1 MSTLYEVS
9 SLIALVMN
17 KPNMFSQVLG
27 ILNKGDQIDVI
38 SISKSWAY
46 FKYNNI
52 NAYVKKGNLKI
63 LNTEPIESKGSVTLK
78 YIDITTNNEIYPS
91 ETINNLNLGKY
102 SYEAR
107 VIYNYK
113 LQSNSTQSVNLT
125 EEDPDQVIIFY
136 YNKILGSITIKYI
149 DKNVNT
155 DIYEPKV
162 IENLSLGTYTYGA
175 INISGYVLSDNE
187 IKTVTITET
196 SPSATIT
203 FKYAEILGTVT
214 IRYIDNSSS
223 SELSEADTFTDLKLG
238 TYSYNYKNIP
248 GYSLA
253 NDSTQTVELTDDN
266 HDVEI
271 EFKYNELLGSITIK
285 YIDSSSLNE
294 IETAT
299 VISNLS
305 LGTYSYSA
313 KSFEGYEIIG
323 DSSQSVTLN
332 DSNLNAII
340 SFNYSRISGSI
351 TIKYLDSSTLSEIAP
366 SITISNIA
374 LGSYIYDAIYID
386 NYEIEGNSSI
396 SIALTTIAPNQTISF
411 KYNRIEIPDDLNWN
425 EVPYI
430 STYYIKPIVKPGEEV
445 FIDYYITDYYYKEYM
460 EKYNLKE
467 DDWGDDNWT
476 EEVWNNETFTVT
488 VRVEGQDDKLYHYL
502 NAGDHKVSL
511 GSFTQ
516 EGEQKFSILCTDKYG
531 RNSHELF
538 NFFLVQ
544 DDIEIKE
551 YVMTEDDL
559 ITYNIKNTDDYE
571 VKELINLSSLTTKNN
586 TTVKAALVESA
597 SNIIPKSKTY
607 VCVIADT
614 TGDGTP
620 DNWWAENQVVYASD
634 YDKDIVLQ
642 ESINTRKGLQKLLDD
657 KKTAG
662 YNKLK
667 LLPGTY
673 RIDHQQQIYIPT
685 EFTLDMNN
693 ATLKLNQFTGNGC
706 LMLELN
712 NTFNSH
718 VIDGIIEGDYFSHDY
733 TNSPNNSEWVNG
745 INIGGESKYS
755 SFENLIIKNI
765 VGYGSS
771 NGISNSRDGSLGYT
785 YFYPSAIGNNF
796 KIGDINRCNG
806 LDITSTTRT
815 TSDYRDISGY
825 SDIGYLS
832 VSIYLGYQGNSCG
845 TWNLICHFYD
855 KNKNFIKSIDSYQ
868 YRRIAVPKNSKYMRV
883 TILNTAY
890 PTNLS
895 IQYFRVP
902 THCSFKSIKHEN
914 CRCVGMAPAAMKDM
928 LIESCEFINCG
939 QSSAKC
945 AFDAED
951 GWDMMQDVTFK
962 NLLFKFNPNNYFLTC
977 AGHNFIIDG
986 QNDGSIYIWARTRSL
1001 VVINCKN
1008 VYITL
1013 QEGGKNTI
1021 VRHGVY
1027 RVSKNRFTGGTVANN
1042 LSKNNTST
1050 SGLGGIVFNSTLC
1063 TLSNGKDYVEKNSL
1077 YKDCTIII
1085 SNYLLGYM
1093 FSIKMINCTFIPEN
1107 NFNDRYQLSFDG
1119 GHLDNYYFED
1129 CTFYGKSKLAN
1140 HNGFYSAN
1148 FIDCN
1153 FDDVIICPNVNANYD
1168 DIILFKNCNINCPS
1182 SNLIYYSPYSYV
1194 EGTFSNTIFNN
1205 CTINNSGNTSKIFIY
1220 AYAKVNGNCKFNDCI
1235 ITLDENTTILDCYQT
1250 YLNYF
1255 KNYTIEFNNSPLP
1268 SNIKLLSDILT
1279 NNSNITIIIN

>member
-1 MSTLYEVS
+1 MSTLYKVS

-52 NAYVKKGNLKI
+52 NAYVKKGNLKM

-102 SYEAR
+102 SYEAK
-107 VIYNYK
+107 VLYNYK

-196 SPSATIT
+196 SPNATIT

-214 IRYIDNSSS
+214 IRYIDNSSYA
-223 SELSEADTFTDLKLG
+223 ELSEADTFTDLKLG
-238 TYSYNYKNIP
+238 NYSYNYKNIP

-266 HDVEI
+266 HYVEI

-351 TIKYLDSSTLSEIAP
+351 TIEYLDSSTLSEIAP

-374 LGSYIYDAIYID
+374 LGNYIYDAIYID
-386 NYEIEGNSSI
+386 NYEIDGDSSI
-396 SIALTTIAPNQTISF
+396 STTLTVSNPNQTISF
-411 KYNRIEIPDDLNWN
+411 KYNKIEIPDDLNWN

-430 STYYIKPIVKPGEEV
+430 STYYIKPVVKPGEEV

-476 EEVWNNETFTVT
+476 EEVWNNEAFTVT

-502 NAGDHKVSL
+502 KAGDHQVSL
-511 GSFTQ
+511 GSFST

-544 DDIEIKE
+544 EDIEVKE
-551 YVMTEDDL
+551 YIMTEDDL
-559 ITYNIKNTDDYE
+559 LTYNIKNIDDYE
-571 VKELINLSSLTTKNN
+571 KKVYVKVNKLIDSTIDTKIEEVASSTIVPSHKYICFIGTTEEDENGNPIMQTKPARFWLN
-586 TTVKAALVESA
+586 T
-597 SNIIPKSKTY
+597 IIK
-607 VCVIADT
+607 
-614 TGDGTP
+614 
-620 DNWWAENQVVYASD
+620 YATD
-634 YDKDIVLQ
+634 YDKDTVLM
-642 ESINTRKGLQKLLDD
+642 ESTNTRIGLQKLLDD
-657 KKTAG
+657 KKLEG
-662 YNKLK
+662 YNKLL
-667 LLPGTY
+667 LLPGIY
-673 RIDHQQQIYIPT
+673 RIDHEAPIYIPT

-693 ATLKLNQFTGNGC
+693 STLKQNQFTGNKS
-706 LMLELN
+706 LMIELN

-718 VIDGIIEGDYFSHDY
+718 VINGNIEGDYFSHDY
-733 TNSPNNSEWVNG
+733 ANSTNNSEWING
-745 INIGGESKYS
+745 ISIGGESKYS
-755 SFENLIIKNI
+755 SFENLSIKNI
-765 VGYGSS
+765 TGYGST
-771 NGISNSRDGSLGYT
+771 NGLSNSRDNTLSYT
-785 YFYPSAIGNNF
+785 YIYPRVIGNNF
-796 KIGDINRCNG
+796 YIGDIDRNTG

-832 VSIYLGYQGNSCG
+832 VSIYLGYQGNPCG

-855 KNKNFIKSIDSYQ
+855 GNKKFLKSIDSYQ
-868 YRRIAVPKNSKYMRV
+868 YRRIAVPKNSKYMRI
-883 TILNTAY
+883 TILNISY

-895 IQYFRVP
+895 IQYFRIP
-902 THCSFKSIKHEN
+902 THCSFKNLKYEN
-914 CRCVGMAPAAMKDM
+914 CRCVGMAPATMKDI
-928 LIESCEFINCG
+928 LLENCEFTNCG
-939 QSSAKC
+939 QSGAKC
-945 AFDAED
+945 ALDAED
-951 GWDMMQDVTFK
+951 GWDSMQDVTFK
-962 NLLFKFNPNNYFLTC
+962 SLKFNANPNNYFLTC
-977 AGHNFIIDG
+977 AGHNFVIDG
-986 QNDGSIYIWARTRSL
+986 QKNGKVYIWERTRSL
-1001 VVINCKN
+1001 IIKNCKN
-1008 VYITL
+1008 IDLIL
-1013 QEGGKNTI
+1013 QGGGKDNI

-1027 RVSKNRFTGGTVANN
+1027 RIFNNNFNSASTVNN
-1042 LSKNNTST
+1042 LSKHNISST
-1050 SGLGGIVFNSTLC
+1050 YISGLVSHSTLSI
-1063 TLSNGKDYVEKNSL
+1063 LSSASIYTDCIVSVSSKN
-1077 YKDCTIII
+1077 
-1085 SNYLLGYM
+1085 LGYLSAISM
-1093 FSIKMINCTFIPEN
+1093 TNCVFTPLSTFS
-1107 NFNDRYQLSFDG
+1107 DRYSLQFNG
-1119 GHLDNYYFED
+1119 GHLSSYSFNNCKFN
-1129 CTFYGKSKLAN
+1129 GKCQLSN
-1140 HNGFYSAN
+1140 NNGFYSAIFSN
-1148 FIDCN
+1148 CSFNDVFIIPSVLSNSNDL
-1153 FDDVIICPNVNANYD
+1153 
-1168 DIILFKNCNINCPS
+1168 ILFENCNINYTEY
-1182 SNLIYYSPYSYV
+1182 NFIYYSPAAYTKGTYSQ
-1194 EGTFSNTIFNN
+1194 IKFNF
-1205 CTINNSGNTSKIFIY
+1205 CTITNSNSKSTVFIY
-1220 AYAKVNGNCKFNDCI
+1220 AYAKPNGYCFFNNCT
-1235 ITLDENTTILDCYQT
+1235 ITLPLTITIFDGYPTNLSYIENYNI
-1250 YLNYF
+1250 NF
-1255 KNYTIEFNNSPLP
+1255 KNSTLP
-1268 SNIKLLSDILT
+1268 SDIKLISANYKLNSNIKI
-1279 NNSNITIIIN
+1279 NII

>member
-1 MSTLYEVS
+1 MSTLYKVS

-52 NAYVKKGNLKI
+52 NAYVKKGNLKM

-102 SYEAR
+102 SYEAK
-107 VIYNYK
+107 VLYNYK

-196 SPSATIT
+196 SPNATIT

-214 IRYIDNSSS
+214 IRYIDNSSYA
-223 SELSEADTFTDLKLG
+223 ELSEADTFTDLKLG
-238 TYSYNYKNIP
+238 NYSYNYKNIP

-266 HDVEI
+266 HYVEI

-351 TIKYLDSSTLSEIAP
+351 TIEYLDSSTLSEIAP

-374 LGSYIYDAIYID
+374 LGNYIYDAIYID
-386 NYEIEGNSSI
+386 NYEIDGDSSI
-396 SIALTTIAPNQTISF
+396 STTLTVSNPNQTISF
-411 KYNRIEIPDDLNWN
+411 KYNKIEIPDDLNWN

-430 STYYIKPIVKPGEEV
+430 STYYIKPVVKPGEEV

-476 EEVWNNETFTVT
+476 EEVWNNEAFTVT

-502 NAGDHKVSL
+502 KAGDHQVSL
-511 GSFTQ
+511 GSFST

-544 DDIEIKE
+544 EDIEVKE
-551 YVMTEDDL
+551 YIMTEDDL
-559 ITYNIKNTDDYE
+559 LTYNIKNIDDYE
-571 VKELINLSSLTTKNN
+571 KKVYVKVNKLIDSTIDTKIEEVASSTIVPSHKYICFIGTTEEDENGNPIMQTKPARFWLN
-586 TTVKAALVESA
+586 T
-597 SNIIPKSKTY
+597 IIK
-607 VCVIADT
+607 
-614 TGDGTP
+614 
-620 DNWWAENQVVYASD
+620 YATD
-634 YDKDIVLQ
+634 YDKDTVLM
-642 ESINTRKGLQKLLDD
+642 ESTNTRIGLQKLLDD
-657 KKTAG
+657 KKLEG
-662 YNKLK
+662 YNKLL
-667 LLPGTY
+667 LLPGIY
-673 RIDHQQQIYIPT
+673 RIDHEAPIYIPT

-693 ATLKLNQFTGNGC
+693 STLKQNQFTGNKS
-706 LMLELN
+706 LMIELN

-718 VIDGIIEGDYFSHDY
+718 VINGNIEGDYFSHDY
-733 TNSPNNSEWVNG
+733 ANSTNNSEWING
-745 INIGGESKYS
+745 ISIGGESKYS
-755 SFENLIIKNI
+755 SFENLSIKNI
-765 VGYGSS
+765 TGYGST
-771 NGISNSRDGSLGYT
+771 NGLSNSRDNTLSYT
-785 YFYPSAIGNNF
+785 YIYPRVIGNNF
-796 KIGDINRCNG
+796 YIGDIDRNTG

-832 VSIYLGYQGNSCG
+832 VSIYLGYQGNPCG

-855 KNKNFIKSIDSYQ
+855 GNKKFLKSIDSYQ
-868 YRRIAVPKNSKYMRV
+868 YRRIAVPKNSKYMRI
-883 TILNTAY
+883 TILNISY

-895 IQYFRVP
+895 IQYFRIP
-902 THCSFKSIKHEN
+902 THCSFKNLKYEN
-914 CRCVGMAPAAMKDM
+914 CRCVGMAPATMKDI
-928 LIESCEFINCG
+928 LLENCEFTNCG
-939 QSSAKC
+939 QSGAKC
-945 AFDAED
+945 ALDAED
-951 GWDMMQDVTFK
+951 GWDSMQDVTFK
-962 NLLFKFNPNNYFLTC
+962 SLKFNANPNNYFLTC
-977 AGHNFIIDG
+977 AGHNFVIDG
-986 QNDGSIYIWARTRSL
+986 QKNGKVYIWERTRSL
-1001 VVINCKN
+1001 IIKNCKN
-1008 VYITL
+1008 IDLIL
-1013 QEGGKNTI
+1013 QGGGKDNI

-1027 RVSKNRFTGGTVANN
+1027 RIFNNNFNSASTVNN
-1042 LSKNNTST
+1042 LSKHNISST
-1050 SGLGGIVFNSTLC
+1050 YISGLVSHSTLSI
-1063 TLSNGKDYVEKNSL
+1063 LSSASIYTDCIVSVSSKN
-1077 YKDCTIII
+1077 
-1085 SNYLLGYM
+1085 LGYLSAISM
-1093 FSIKMINCTFIPEN
+1093 TNCVFTPLSTFS
-1107 NFNDRYQLSFDG
+1107 DRYSLQFNG
-1119 GHLDNYYFED
+1119 GHLSSYSFNNCKFN
-1129 CTFYGKSKLAN
+1129 GKCQLSN
-1140 HNGFYSAN
+1140 NNGFYSAIFSN
-1148 FIDCN
+1148 CSFNDVFIIPSVLSNSNDL
-1153 FDDVIICPNVNANYD
+1153 
-1168 DIILFKNCNINCPS
+1168 ILFENCNINYTEY
-1182 SNLIYYSPYSYV
+1182 NFIYYSPAAYTKGTYSQ
-1194 EGTFSNTIFNN
+1194 IKFNF
-1205 CTINNSGNTSKIFIY
+1205 CTITNSNSKSTVFIY
-1220 AYAKVNGNCKFNDCI
+1220 AYAKPNGYCFFNNCT
-1235 ITLDENTTILDCYQT
+1235 ITLPLTITIFDGYPTNLSYIENYNI
-1250 YLNYF
+1250 NF
-1255 KNYTIEFNNSPLP
+1255 KNSTLP
-1268 SNIKLLSDILT
+1268 SDIKLISDNYKLNSNIKI
-1279 NNSNITIIIN
+1279 NII

>member
-52 NAYVKKGNLKI
+52 NAYVKKGNLKM

-102 SYEAR
+102 SYEAK

-113 LQSNSTQSVNLT
+113 LQSNSIQSVNLT

-196 SPSATIT
+196 SPNATIT

-214 IRYIDNSSS
+214 IRYIDNSSYT
-223 SELSEADTFTDLKLG
+223 ELSEADTFTDLKLG

-271 EFKYNELLGSITIK
+271 EFKYNELLGSVTIK

-294 IETAT
+294 IGPAT

-305 LGTYSYSA
+305 LGTYSYTA
-313 KSFEGYEIIG
+313 KSFEGYEVIG

-332 DSNLNAII
+332 DSNLNPII
-340 SFNYSRISGSI
+340 FFNYSRISGNI
-351 TIKYLDSSTLSEIAP
+351 TIQYLDSSTLSEIAP
-366 SITISNIA
+366 STTINNIA
-374 LGSYIYDAIYID
+374 LGSYTYDAIYID
-386 NYEIEGNSSI
+386 NYEIDGDSNI
-396 SIALTTIAPNQTISF
+396 STTLTISDPDKTISF
-411 KYNRIEIPDDLNWN
+411 KYNEIEIPDDLNWN

-430 STYYIKPIVKPGEEV
+430 STYYIKPVVKPGEEV

-460 EKYNLKE
+460 EKYNLKNDE
-467 DDWGDDNWT
+467 WGDDNWT

-502 NAGDHKVSL
+502 KAGDHQVSL
-511 GSFTQ
+511 GSFST

-544 DDIEIKE
+544 EDIEVKE
-551 YVMTEDDL
+551 YIMTEDDL
-559 ITYNIKNTDDYE
+559 LTYNIKNIDDYE
-571 VKELINLSSLTTKNN
+571 KKVYVKVNKLIDSTIDTKIEEVASSTIVPSHKYICFIGTTEEDENGNPIMQTKPARFWLN
-586 TTVKAALVESA
+586 T
-597 SNIIPKSKTY
+597 IIK
-607 VCVIADT
+607 
-614 TGDGTP
+614 
-620 DNWWAENQVVYASD
+620 YATD
-634 YDKDIVLQ
+634 YDKDTVLM
-642 ESINTRKGLQKLLDD
+642 ESTNTRIGLQKLLDD
-657 KKTAG
+657 KKLEG
-662 YNKLK
+662 YNKLL
-667 LLPGTY
+667 LLPGIY
-673 RIDHQQQIYIPT
+673 RIDHEAPIYIPT

-693 ATLKLNQFTGNGC
+693 STLKQNQFTGNKS
-706 LMLELN
+706 LMIELN

-718 VIDGIIEGDYFSHDY
+718 VINGNIEGDYFSHDY
-733 TNSPNNSEWVNG
+733 ANSTNNSEWING
-745 INIGGESKYS
+745 ISIGGESKYS
-755 SFENLIIKNI
+755 SFENLSIKNI
-765 VGYGSS
+765 TGYGST
-771 NGISNSRDGSLGYT
+771 NGLSNSRDNTLSYT
-785 YFYPSAIGNNF
+785 YIYPRVIGNNF
-796 KIGDINRCNG
+796 YIGDIDRNTG

-832 VSIYLGYQGNSCG
+832 VSIYLGYQGNPCG

-855 KNKNFIKSIDSYQ
+855 GNKKFLKSIDSYQ
-868 YRRIAVPKNSKYMRV
+868 YRRIAVPKNSKYMRI
-883 TILNTAY
+883 TILNISY

-895 IQYFRVP
+895 IQYFRIP
-902 THCSFKSIKHEN
+902 THCSFKNLKYEN
-914 CRCVGMAPAAMKDM
+914 CRCVGMAPATMKDI
-928 LIESCEFINCG
+928 LLENCEFTNCG
-939 QSSAKC
+939 QSGAKC
-945 AFDAED
+945 ALDAED
-951 GWDMMQDVTFK
+951 GWDSMQDVTFK
-962 NLLFKFNPNNYFLTC
+962 SLKFNANPNNYFLTC
-977 AGHNFIIDG
+977 AGHNFVIDG
-986 QNDGSIYIWARTRSL
+986 QKNGKVYIWERTRSL
-1001 VVINCKN
+1001 IIKNCKN
-1008 VYITL
+1008 IDLIL
-1013 QEGGKNTI
+1013 QGGGKDNI

-1027 RVSKNRFTGGTVANN
+1027 RIFNNNFNSASTVNN
-1042 LSKNNTST
+1042 LSKHNISST
-1050 SGLGGIVFNSTLC
+1050 YISGLVSHSTLSI
-1063 TLSNGKDYVEKNSL
+1063 LSSASIYTDCIVSVSSKN
-1077 YKDCTIII
+1077 
-1085 SNYLLGYM
+1085 LGYLSAISM
-1093 FSIKMINCTFIPEN
+1093 TNCVFTPLSTFS
-1107 NFNDRYQLSFDG
+1107 DRYSLQFNG
-1119 GHLDNYYFED
+1119 GHLSSYSFNNCKFN
-1129 CTFYGKSKLAN
+1129 GKCQLSN
-1140 HNGFYSAN
+1140 NNGFYSAIFSN
-1148 FIDCN
+1148 CSFNDVFIIPSVLSNSNDL
-1153 FDDVIICPNVNANYD
+1153 
-1168 DIILFKNCNINCPS
+1168 ILFENCNINYTEY
-1182 SNLIYYSPYSYV
+1182 NFIYYSPAAYTKGTYSQ
-1194 EGTFSNTIFNN
+1194 IKFNF
-1205 CTINNSGNTSKIFIY
+1205 CTITNSNSKSTVFIY
-1220 AYAKVNGNCKFNDCI
+1220 AYAKPNGYCFFNNCT
-1235 ITLDENTTILDCYQT
+1235 ITLPLTITIFDGYPTNLSYIENYNI
-1250 YLNYF
+1250 NF
-1255 KNYTIEFNNSPLP
+1255 KNSTLP
-1268 SNIKLLSDILT
+1268 SDIKLISANYKLNSNIKI
-1279 NNSNITIIIN
+1279 NII

>member
-27 ILNKGDQIDVI
+27 ILNKGDQIDII

-52 NAYVKKGNLKI
+52 NAYVKKGNLKM

-196 SPSATIT
+196 SPNATIT

-214 IRYIDNSSS
+214 IRYIDNSSYT
-223 SELSEADTFTDLKLG
+223 ELSEADTFTDLKLG

-351 TIKYLDSSTLSEIAP
+351 TIEYLDSYTLSEIAP

-386 NYEIEGNSSI
+386 NYEIDGDSSI
-396 SIALTTIAPNQTISF
+396 STTLTVSNPNQTISF
-411 KYNRIEIPDDLNWN
+411 KYNKIEIPDDLNWN

-430 STYYIKPIVKPGEEV
+430 STYYIKPVVKPGEEV

-476 EEVWNNETFTVT
+476 EEVWNNEAFTVT

-502 NAGDHKVSL
+502 KAGDHQVSL
-511 GSFTQ
+511 GSFST

-544 DDIEIKE
+544 EDIEVKE
-551 YVMTEDDL
+551 YIMTEDDL
-559 ITYNIKNTDDYE
+559 LTYNIKNIDDYE
-571 VKELINLSSLTTKNN
+571 KKVYVKVNKLIDSTIDTKIEEVASSTIVPSHKYICFIGTTEEDENGNPIMQTKPARFWLN
-586 TTVKAALVESA
+586 T
-597 SNIIPKSKTY
+597 IIK
-607 VCVIADT
+607 
-614 TGDGTP
+614 
-620 DNWWAENQVVYASD
+620 YATD
-634 YDKDIVLQ
+634 YDKDTVLM
-642 ESINTRKGLQKLLDD
+642 ESTNTRIGLQKLLDD
-657 KKTAG
+657 KKLEG
-662 YNKLK
+662 YNKLL
-667 LLPGTY
+667 LLPGIY
-673 RIDHQQQIYIPT
+673 RIDHEAPIYIPT

-693 ATLKLNQFTGNGC
+693 STLKQNQFTGNNS
-706 LMLELN
+706 LMIELN

-718 VIDGIIEGDYFSHDY
+718 VINGNIEGDYFSHDY
-733 TNSPNNSEWVNG
+733 ANSTNNSEWING
-745 INIGGESKYS
+745 ISIGGESKYS
-755 SFENLIIKNI
+755 SFENLSIKNI
-765 VGYGSS
+765 TGYGST
-771 NGISNSRDGSLGYT
+771 NGLSNSRDNTLSYT
-785 YFYPSAIGNNF
+785 YIYPRVIGNNF
-796 KIGDINRCNG
+796 YIGDIDRNTG

-832 VSIYLGYQGNSCG
+832 VSIYLGYQGNPCG

-855 KNKNFIKSIDSYQ
+855 GNKKFLKSIDSYQ
-868 YRRIAVPKNSKYMRV
+868 YRRIAVPKNSKYMRI
-883 TILNTAY
+883 TILNISY

-895 IQYFRVP
+895 IQYFRIP
-902 THCSFKSIKHEN
+902 THCSFKNLKYEN
-914 CRCVGMAPAAMKDM
+914 CRCVGMAPATMKDI
-928 LIESCEFINCG
+928 LLENCEFTNCG
-939 QSSAKC
+939 QSGAKC
-945 AFDAED
+945 ALDAED
-951 GWDMMQDVTFK
+951 GWDSMQDVTFK
-962 NLLFKFNPNNYFLTC
+962 SLKFNANPNNYFLTC
-977 AGHNFIIDG
+977 AGHNFVIDG
-986 QNDGSIYIWARTRSL
+986 QKNGKVYIWERTRSL
-1001 VVINCKN
+1001 IIKNCKN
-1008 VYITL
+1008 IDLIL
-1013 QEGGKNTI
+1013 QGGGKDNI

-1027 RVSKNRFTGGTVANN
+1027 RIFNNNFNSASTVNN
-1042 LSKNNTST
+1042 LSKHNISST
-1050 SGLGGIVFNSTLC
+1050 YISGLVSHSTLSI
-1063 TLSNGKDYVEKNSL
+1063 LSSASIYTDCIVSVSSKN
-1077 YKDCTIII
+1077 
-1085 SNYLLGYM
+1085 LGYLSAISM
-1093 FSIKMINCTFIPEN
+1093 TNCVFTPLSTFS
-1107 NFNDRYQLSFDG
+1107 DRYSLQFNG
-1119 GHLDNYYFED
+1119 GHLSSYSFNNCKFN
-1129 CTFYGKSKLAN
+1129 GKCQLSN
-1140 HNGFYSAN
+1140 NNGFYSAIFSN
-1148 FIDCN
+1148 CSFNDVFIIPSVLSNSNDL
-1153 FDDVIICPNVNANYD
+1153 
-1168 DIILFKNCNINCPS
+1168 ILFENCNINYTEY
-1182 SNLIYYSPYSYV
+1182 NFIYYSPAAYTKGTYSQ
-1194 EGTFSNTIFNN
+1194 IKFNF
-1205 CTINNSGNTSKIFIY
+1205 CTITNSNSKSTVFIY
-1220 AYAKVNGNCKFNDCI
+1220 AYAKPNGYCFFNNCT
-1235 ITLDENTTILDCYQT
+1235 ITLPLTITIFDGYPTNLSYIENYNI
-1250 YLNYF
+1250 NF
-1255 KNYTIEFNNSPLP
+1255 KNSTLP
-1268 SNIKLLSDILT
+1268 SDIKLISANYKLNSNIKI
-1279 NNSNITIIIN
+1279 NII

>member
-27 ILNKGDQIDVI
+27 ILNKDDQIDVI

-136 YNKILGSITIKYI
+136 YNKILGSIAINYI

-162 IENLSLGTYTYGA
+162 IENLSLGTYIYGA

-196 SPSATIT
+196 SPNATIT
-203 FKYAEILGTVT
+203 FKYEEILGTVT
-214 IRYIDNSSS
+214 IRYIDNSSYT
-223 SELSEADTFTDLKLG
+223 ELSEADTFTDLKLG

-323 DSSQSVTLN
+323 DSSQSITLN

-351 TIKYLDSSTLSEIAP
+351 TIEYLDSSTLSEIAP

-374 LGSYIYDAIYID
+374 LGSYIYDAIFID
-386 NYEIEGNSSI
+386 NYEIDGDSSI
-396 SIALTTIAPNQTISF
+396 STTLTVSNPNQTISF
-411 KYNRIEIPDDLNWN
+411 KYNKIEIPDDLNWN

-502 NAGDHKVSL
+502 KAGDHQVSL
-511 GSFTQ
+511 GSFST

-544 DDIEIKE
+544 EDIEVKE
-551 YVMTEDDL
+551 YIMTEDDL
-559 ITYNIKNTDDYE
+559 LTYNIKNIDDYE
-571 VKELINLSSLTTKNN
+571 KKVYVKVNKLIDSTIDTKIEEVASSTIVPSHKYICFIGTTEEDENGNPIMQTKPARFWLN
-586 TTVKAALVESA
+586 T
-597 SNIIPKSKTY
+597 IIK
-607 VCVIADT
+607 
-614 TGDGTP
+614 
-620 DNWWAENQVVYASD
+620 YATD
-634 YDKDIVLQ
+634 YDKDTVLM
-642 ESINTRKGLQKLLDD
+642 ESTNTRIGLQKLLDD
-657 KKTAG
+657 KKLEG
-662 YNKLK
+662 YNKLL
-667 LLPGTY
+667 LLPGIY
-673 RIDHQQQIYIPT
+673 RIDHEAPIYIPT

-693 ATLKLNQFTGNGC
+693 STLKQNQFTGNKS
-706 LMLELN
+706 LMIELN

-718 VIDGIIEGDYFSHDY
+718 VINGNIEGDYFSHDY
-733 TNSPNNSEWVNG
+733 ANSTNNSEWING
-745 INIGGESKYS
+745 ISIGGESKYS
-755 SFENLIIKNI
+755 SFENLSIKNI
-765 VGYGSS
+765 TGYGST
-771 NGISNSRDGSLGYT
+771 NGLSNSRDNTLSYT
-785 YFYPSAIGNNF
+785 YIYPRVIGNNF
-796 KIGDINRCNG
+796 YIGDIDRNTG

-832 VSIYLGYQGNSCG
+832 VSIYLGYQGNPCG

-855 KNKNFIKSIDSYQ
+855 GNKKFLKSIDSYQ
-868 YRRIAVPKNSKYMRV
+868 YRRIAVPKNSKYMRI
-883 TILNTAY
+883 TILNISY

-895 IQYFRVP
+895 IQYFRIP
-902 THCSFKSIKHEN
+902 THCSFKNLKYEN
-914 CRCVGMAPAAMKDM
+914 CRCVGMAPATMKDI
-928 LIESCEFINCG
+928 LVENCEFTNCG
-939 QSSAKC
+939 QSGAKC
-945 AFDAED
+945 ALDAED
-951 GWDMMQDVTFK
+951 GWDSMQDVTFK
-962 NLLFKFNPNNYFLTC
+962 SLKFNANPNNYFLTC
-977 AGHNFIIDG
+977 AGHNFVIDG
-986 QNDGSIYIWARTRSL
+986 QKNGKVYIWERTRSL
-1001 VVINCKN
+1001 IIKNCKN
-1008 VYITL
+1008 IDLIL
-1013 QEGGKNTI
+1013 QGGGKDNI

-1027 RVSKNRFTGGTVANN
+1027 RIFNNNFNSASTVNN
-1042 LSKNNTST
+1042 LSKHNISST
-1050 SGLGGIVFNSTLC
+1050 YISGLVSHSTLSI
-1063 TLSNGKDYVEKNSL
+1063 LSSASIYTDCIVSVSSKN
-1077 YKDCTIII
+1077 
-1085 SNYLLGYM
+1085 LGYLSAISM
-1093 FSIKMINCTFIPEN
+1093 TNCVFTPLSTFS
-1107 NFNDRYQLSFDG
+1107 DRYSLQFNG
-1119 GHLDNYYFED
+1119 GHLSSYSFNNCKFN
-1129 CTFYGKSKLAN
+1129 GKCQLSN
-1140 HNGFYSAN
+1140 NNGFYSAIFSN
-1148 FIDCN
+1148 CSFNDVFIIPSVLSNSNDL
-1153 FDDVIICPNVNANYD
+1153 
-1168 DIILFKNCNINCPS
+1168 ILFENCNINYTEY
-1182 SNLIYYSPYSYV
+1182 NFIYYSPAAYTKGTYSQ
-1194 EGTFSNTIFNN
+1194 IKFNF
-1205 CTINNSGNTSKIFIY
+1205 CTITNSNSKSTVFIY
-1220 AYAKVNGNCKFNDCI
+1220 AYAKPNGYCFFNNCT
-1235 ITLDENTTILDCYQT
+1235 ITLPLTITIFDGYPTNLSYIENYNI
-1250 YLNYF
+1250 NF
-1255 KNYTIEFNNSPLP
+1255 KNSTLP
-1268 SNIKLLSDILT
+1268 SDIKLISANYKLNSNIKI
-1279 NNSNITIIIN
+1279 NII

>member
-1 MSTLYEVS
+1 MSTLYKVS

-38 SISKSWAY
+38 SISKYWAY

-52 NAYVKKGNLKI
+52 NAYVKKGNLKM

-102 SYEAR
+102 SYEAK
-107 VIYNYK
+107 VLYNYK

-196 SPSATIT
+196 SPNATIT

-214 IRYIDNSSS
+214 IRYIDNSSYT
-223 SELSEADTFTDLKLG
+223 ELSEADTFTDLKLG

-374 LGSYIYDAIYID
+374 LGSYTYDAIYID
-386 NYEIEGNSSI
+386 NYEIDGDSSI
-396 SIALTTIAPNQTISF
+396 STTLTVSNPNQTISF
-411 KYNRIEIPDDLNWN
+411 KYNKIEIPDDLNWN

-430 STYYIKPIVKPGEEV
+430 STYYIKPVVKPGEEV

-476 EEVWNNETFTVT
+476 EEVWNNETFTAT

-502 NAGDHKVSL
+502 KAGDHQVSL
-511 GSFTQ
+511 GSFST

-544 DDIEIKE
+544 ANIKVKE
-551 YVMTEDDL
+551 YVMTKEDL
-559 ITYNIKNTDDYE
+559 ITYNIKNTDNYE
-571 VKELINLSSLTTKNN
+571 EKIYVKVDKLTDSTTRTKIEEVADATIVPSHKYICFIGTTEEDENGNPIMQTTPARLWLN
-586 TTVKAALVESA
+586 TIVK
-597 SNIIPKSKTY
+597 Y
-607 VCVIADT
+607 AD
-614 TGDGTP
+614 
-620 DNWWAENQVVYASD
+620 D
-634 YDKDIVLQ
+634 YDKYSVLT
-642 ESINTRKGLQKLLDD
+642 EATNTRIGLQKLLDD
-657 KKTAG
+657 KKAEG
-662 YNKLK
+662 YNRIL
-667 LLPGTY
+667 LLPGIY
-673 RIDHQQQIYIPT
+673 RIDHQQTIYVPDR
-685 EFTLDMNN
+685 FTLNMNG
-693 ATLKLNQFTGNGC
+693 ATLKENQFTGNKS
-706 LMLELN
+706 LMLSLDG
-712 NTFNSH
+712 TFDSH
-718 VIDGIIEGDYFSHDY
+718 VLNGNIEGDYFSHDY
-733 TNSPNNSEWVNG
+733 ENS
-745 INIGGESKYS
+745 
-755 SFENLIIKNI
+755 
-765 VGYGSS
+765 
-771 NGISNSRDGSLGYT
+771 
-785 YFYPSAIGNNF
+785 
-796 KIGDINRCNG
+796 
-806 LDITSTTRT
+806 
-815 TSDYRDISGY
+815 
-825 SDIGYLS
+825 
-832 VSIYLGYQGNSCG
+832 
-845 TWNLICHFYD
+845 
-855 KNKNFIKSIDSYQ
+855 
-868 YRRIAVPKNSKYMRV
+868 
-883 TILNTAY
+883 
-890 PTNLS
+890 
-895 IQYFRVP
+895 
-902 THCSFKSIKHEN
+902 
-914 CRCVGMAPAAMKDM
+914 
-928 LIESCEFINCG
+928 
-939 QSSAKC
+939 
-945 AFDAED
+945 
-951 GWDMMQDVTFK
+951 
-962 NLLFKFNPNNYFLTC
+962 
-977 AGHNFIIDG
+977 
-986 QNDGSIYIWARTRSL
+986 
-1001 VVINCKN
+1001 
-1008 VYITL
+1008 
-1013 QEGGKNTI
+1013 
-1021 VRHGVY
+1021 
-1027 RVSKNRFTGGTVANN
+1027 
-1042 LSKNNTST
+1042 
-1050 SGLGGIVFNSTLC
+1050 
-1063 TLSNGKDYVEKNSL
+1063 
-1077 YKDCTIII
+1077 
-1085 SNYLLGYM
+1085 
-1093 FSIKMINCTFIPEN
+1093 
-1107 NFNDRYQLSFDG
+1107 
-1119 GHLDNYYFED
+1119 
-1129 CTFYGKSKLAN
+1129 
-1140 HNGFYSAN
+1140 
-1148 FIDCN
+1148 
-1153 FDDVIICPNVNANYD
+1153 
-1168 DIILFKNCNINCPS
+1168 
-1182 SNLIYYSPYSYV
+1182 
-1194 EGTFSNTIFNN
+1194 
-1205 CTINNSGNTSKIFIY
+1205 
-1220 AYAKVNGNCKFNDCI
+1220 
-1235 ITLDENTTILDCYQT
+1235 
-1250 YLNYF
+1250 
-1255 KNYTIEFNNSPLP
+1255 
-1268 SNIKLLSDILT
+1268 T
-1279 NNSNITIIIN
+1279 NNSSPTCAASCIVWA

>member
-1 MSTLYEVS
+1 MSTLYKVS

-52 NAYVKKGNLKI
+52 NAYVKKGNLKM

-102 SYEAR
+102 SYEAK
-107 VIYNYK
+107 VLYNYK

-136 YNKILGSITIKYI
+136 YNKILGSITIRYI

-155 DIYEPKV
+155 YIYEPKV

-196 SPSATIT
+196 SPNATIT

-214 IRYIDNSSS
+214 IRYIDNSSYA
-223 SELSEADTFTDLKLG
+223 ELSEADTFTDLKLG

-323 DSSQSVTLN
+323 DSSQSITLN

-351 TIKYLDSSTLSEIAP
+351 TIEYLDSSTLSEIAP

-374 LGSYIYDAIYID
+374 LGSYIYDAIFID
-386 NYEIEGNSSI
+386 NYEIDGDSSI
-396 SIALTTIAPNQTISF
+396 STTLTVSNPNQTISF
-411 KYNRIEIPDDLNWN
+411 KYNKIEIPDDLNWN

-502 NAGDHKVSL
+502 KAGDHQVSL
-511 GSFTQ
+511 GSFST

-544 DDIEIKE
+544 EDIEVKE
-551 YVMTEDDL
+551 YIMTEDDL
-559 ITYNIKNTDDYE
+559 LTYNIKNIDDYE
-571 VKELINLSSLTTKNN
+571 KKVYVKVNKLIDSTIDTKIEEVASSTIVPSHKYICFIGTTEEDENGNPIMQTKPARFWLN
-586 TTVKAALVESA
+586 T
-597 SNIIPKSKTY
+597 IIK
-607 VCVIADT
+607 
-614 TGDGTP
+614 
-620 DNWWAENQVVYASD
+620 YATD
-634 YDKDIVLQ
+634 YDKDTVLM
-642 ESINTRKGLQKLLDD
+642 ESTNTRIGLQKLLDD
-657 KKTAG
+657 KKLEG
-662 YNKLK
+662 YNKLL
-667 LLPGTY
+667 LLPGIY
-673 RIDHQQQIYIPT
+673 RIDHEAPIYIPT

-693 ATLKLNQFTGNGC
+693 STLKQNQFTGNKS
-706 LMLELN
+706 LMIELN

-718 VIDGIIEGDYFSHDY
+718 VINGNIEGDYFSHDY
-733 TNSPNNSEWVNG
+733 ANSTNNSEWING
-745 INIGGESKYS
+745 ISIGGESKYS
-755 SFENLIIKNI
+755 SFENLSIKNI
-765 VGYGSS
+765 TGYGST
-771 NGISNSRDGSLGYT
+771 NGLSNSRDNTLSYT
-785 YFYPSAIGNNF
+785 YIYPRVIGNNF
-796 KIGDINRCNG
+796 YIGDIDRNTG

-832 VSIYLGYQGNSCG
+832 VSIYLGYQGNPCG

-855 KNKNFIKSIDSYQ
+855 GNKKFLKSIDSYQ
-868 YRRIAVPKNSKYMRV
+868 YRRIAVPKNSKYMRI
-883 TILNTAY
+883 TILNISY

-895 IQYFRVP
+895 IQYFRIP
-902 THCSFKSIKHEN
+902 THCSFKNLKYEN
-914 CRCVGMAPAAMKDM
+914 CRCVGMAPATMKDI
-928 LIESCEFINCG
+928 LVENCEFTNCG
-939 QSSAKC
+939 QSGAKC
-945 AFDAED
+945 ALDAED
-951 GWDMMQDVTFK
+951 GWDSMQDVTFK
-962 NLLFKFNPNNYFLTC
+962 SLKFNANPNNYFLTC
-977 AGHNFIIDG
+977 AGHNFVIDG
-986 QNDGSIYIWARTRSL
+986 QKNGKVYIWERTRSL
-1001 VVINCKN
+1001 IIKNCKN
-1008 VYITL
+1008 IDLIL
-1013 QEGGKNTI
+1013 QGGGKDNI

-1027 RVSKNRFTGGTVANN
+1027 RIFNNNFNSASTVNN
-1042 LSKNNTST
+1042 LSKHNISST
-1050 SGLGGIVFNSTLC
+1050 YISGLVSHSTLSI
-1063 TLSNGKDYVEKNSL
+1063 LSSASIYTDCIVSVSSKN
-1077 YKDCTIII
+1077 
-1085 SNYLLGYM
+1085 LGYLSAISM
-1093 FSIKMINCTFIPEN
+1093 TNCVFTPLSTFS
-1107 NFNDRYQLSFDG
+1107 DRYSLQFNG
-1119 GHLDNYYFED
+1119 GHLSSYSFNNCKFN
-1129 CTFYGKSKLAN
+1129 GKCQLSN
-1140 HNGFYSAN
+1140 NNGFYSAIFSN
-1148 FIDCN
+1148 CSFNDVFIIPSVLSNSNDL
-1153 FDDVIICPNVNANYD
+1153 
-1168 DIILFKNCNINCPS
+1168 ILFENCNINYTEY
-1182 SNLIYYSPYSYV
+1182 NFIYYSPAAYTKGTYSQ
-1194 EGTFSNTIFNN
+1194 IKFNF
-1205 CTINNSGNTSKIFIY
+1205 CTITNSNSKSTVFIY
-1220 AYAKVNGNCKFNDCI
+1220 AYAKPNGYCFFNNCT
-1235 ITLDENTTILDCYQT
+1235 ITLPLTITIFDGYPTNLSYIENYNI
-1250 YLNYF
+1250 NF
-1255 KNYTIEFNNSPLP
+1255 KNSTLP
-1268 SNIKLLSDILT
+1268 SDIKLISANYKLNSNIKI
-1279 NNSNITIIIN
+1279 NII

>member
-1 MSTLYEVS
+1 MSTLYKVS

-52 NAYVKKGNLKI
+52 NAYVKKGNLKM

-102 SYEAR
+102 SYEAK
-107 VIYNYK
+107 VLYNYK

-196 SPSATIT
+196 SPNATIT

-214 IRYIDNSSS
+214 IRYIDNSSYT
-223 SELSEADTFTDLKLG
+223 ELSEADTFTDLKLG

-323 DSSQSVTLN
+323 DSSQSITLN

-351 TIKYLDSSTLSEIAP
+351 TIEYLDSSTLSEIAP

-374 LGSYIYDAIYID
+374 LGSYIYDAIFID
-386 NYEIEGNSSI
+386 NYEIDGDSSI
-396 SIALTTIAPNQTISF
+396 STTLTVSNPNQTISF
-411 KYNRIEIPDDLNWN
+411 KYNKIEIPDDLNWN

-502 NAGDHKVSL
+502 KAGDHQVSL
-511 GSFTQ
+511 GSFST

-544 DDIEIKE
+544 EDIEVKE
-551 YVMTEDDL
+551 YIMTEDDL
-559 ITYNIKNTDDYE
+559 LTYNIKNIDDYE
-571 VKELINLSSLTTKNN
+571 KKVYVKVNKLIDSTIDTKIEEVASSTIVPSHKYICFIGTTEEDENGNPIMQTKPARFWLN
-586 TTVKAALVESA
+586 T
-597 SNIIPKSKTY
+597 IIK
-607 VCVIADT
+607 
-614 TGDGTP
+614 
-620 DNWWAENQVVYASD
+620 YATD
-634 YDKDIVLQ
+634 YDKDTVLM
-642 ESINTRKGLQKLLDD
+642 ESTNTRIGLQKLLDD
-657 KKTAG
+657 KKLEG
-662 YNKLK
+662 YNKLL
-667 LLPGTY
+667 LLPGIY
-673 RIDHQQQIYIPT
+673 RIDNEAPIYIPT

-693 ATLKLNQFTGNGC
+693 STLKQNQFTGNKS
-706 LMLELN
+706 LMIELN

-718 VIDGIIEGDYFSHDY
+718 VINGNIEGDYFSHDY
-733 TNSPNNSEWVNG
+733 ANSTNNSEWING
-745 INIGGESKYS
+745 ISIGGESKYS
-755 SFENLIIKNI
+755 SFENLSIKNI
-765 VGYGSS
+765 TGYGST
-771 NGISNSRDGSLGYT
+771 NGLSNSRDNTLSYT
-785 YFYPSAIGNNF
+785 YIYPRVIGNNF
-796 KIGDINRCNG
+796 YIGDIDRNTG

-832 VSIYLGYQGNSCG
+832 VSIYLGYQGNPCG

-855 KNKNFIKSIDSYQ
+855 GNKKFLKSIDSYQ
-868 YRRIAVPKNSKYMRV
+868 YRRIAVPKNSKYMRI
-883 TILNTAY
+883 TILNISY

-895 IQYFRVP
+895 IQYFRIP
-902 THCSFKSIKHEN
+902 THCSFKNLKYEN
-914 CRCVGMAPAAMKDM
+914 CRCVGMAPATMKDI
-928 LIESCEFINCG
+928 LVENCEFTNCG
-939 QSSAKC
+939 QSGAKC
-945 AFDAED
+945 ALDAED
-951 GWDMMQDVTFK
+951 GWDSMQDVTFK
-962 NLLFKFNPNNYFLTC
+962 SLKFNANPNNYFLTC
-977 AGHNFIIDG
+977 AGHNFVIDG
-986 QNDGSIYIWARTRSL
+986 QKNGKVYIWERTRSL
-1001 VVINCKN
+1001 IIKNCKN
-1008 VYITL
+1008 IDLIL
-1013 QEGGKNTI
+1013 QGGGKDNI

-1027 RVSKNRFTGGTVANN
+1027 RIFNNNFNSASTVNN
-1042 LSKNNTST
+1042 LSKHNISST
-1050 SGLGGIVFNSTLC
+1050 YISGLVSHSTLSI
-1063 TLSNGKDYVEKNSL
+1063 LSSASIYTDCIVSVSSKN
-1077 YKDCTIII
+1077 
-1085 SNYLLGYM
+1085 LGYLSAISM
-1093 FSIKMINCTFIPEN
+1093 TNCVFTPLSTFS
-1107 NFNDRYQLSFDG
+1107 DRYSLQFNG
-1119 GHLDNYYFED
+1119 GHLSSYSFNNCKFN
-1129 CTFYGKSKLAN
+1129 GKCQLSN
-1140 HNGFYSAN
+1140 NNGFYSAIFSN
-1148 FIDCN
+1148 CSFNDVFIIPSVLSNSNDL
-1153 FDDVIICPNVNANYD
+1153 
-1168 DIILFKNCNINCPS
+1168 ILFENCNINYTEY
-1182 SNLIYYSPYSYV
+1182 NFIYYSPAAYTKGTYSQ
-1194 EGTFSNTIFNN
+1194 IKFNF
-1205 CTINNSGNTSKIFIY
+1205 CTITNSNSKSTVFIY
-1220 AYAKVNGNCKFNDCI
+1220 AYAKPNGYCFFNNCT
-1235 ITLDENTTILDCYQT
+1235 ITLPLTITIFDGYPTNLSYIENYNI
-1250 YLNYF
+1250 NF
-1255 KNYTIEFNNSPLP
+1255 KNSTLP
-1268 SNIKLLSDILT
+1268 SDIKLISANYKLNSNIKI
-1279 NNSNITIIIN
+1279 NII

>member
-27 ILNKGDQIDVI
+27 ILNKDDQIDVI

-136 YNKILGSITIKYI
+136 YNKILGSIAINYI

-196 SPSATIT
+196 SPNATIT
-203 FKYAEILGTVT
+203 FKYEEILGTVT
-214 IRYIDNSSS
+214 IRYIDNSSYT
-223 SELSEADTFTDLKLG
+223 ELSEADTFTDLKLG

-323 DSSQSVTLN
+323 DSSQSITLN

-351 TIKYLDSSTLSEIAP
+351 TIEYLDSSTLSEIAP

-374 LGSYIYDAIYID
+374 LGSYIYDAIFID
-386 NYEIEGNSSI
+386 NYEIDGDSSI
-396 SIALTTIAPNQTISF
+396 STTLTVSNPNQTISF
-411 KYNRIEIPDDLNWN
+411 KYNKIEIPDDLNWN

-502 NAGDHKVSL
+502 KAGDHQVSL
-511 GSFTQ
+511 GSFST

-544 DDIEIKE
+544 EDIEVKE
-551 YVMTEDDL
+551 YIMTEDDL
-559 ITYNIKNTDDYE
+559 LTYNIKNIDDYE
-571 VKELINLSSLTTKNN
+571 KKVYVKVNKLIDSTIDTKIEEVASSTIVPSHKYICFIGTTEEDENGNPIMQTKPARFWLN
-586 TTVKAALVESA
+586 T
-597 SNIIPKSKTY
+597 IIK
-607 VCVIADT
+607 
-614 TGDGTP
+614 
-620 DNWWAENQVVYASD
+620 YATD
-634 YDKDIVLQ
+634 YDKDTVLM
-642 ESINTRKGLQKLLDD
+642 ESTNTRIGLQKLLDD
-657 KKTAG
+657 KKLEG
-662 YNKLK
+662 YNKLL
-667 LLPGTY
+667 LLPGIY
-673 RIDHQQQIYIPT
+673 RIDHEAPIYIPT

-693 ATLKLNQFTGNGC
+693 STLKQNQFTGNKS
-706 LMLELN
+706 LMIELN

-718 VIDGIIEGDYFSHDY
+718 VINGNIEGDYFSHDY
-733 TNSPNNSEWVNG
+733 ANSTNNSEWING
-745 INIGGESKYS
+745 ISIGGESKYS
-755 SFENLIIKNI
+755 SFENLSIKNI
-765 VGYGSS
+765 TGYGST
-771 NGISNSRDGSLGYT
+771 NGLSNSRDNTLSYT
-785 YFYPSAIGNNF
+785 YIYPRVIGNNF
-796 KIGDINRCNG
+796 YIGDIDRNTG

-832 VSIYLGYQGNSCG
+832 VSIYLGYQGNPCG

-855 KNKNFIKSIDSYQ
+855 GNKKFLKSIDSYQ
-868 YRRIAVPKNSKYMRV
+868 YRRIAVPKNSKYMRI
-883 TILNTAY
+883 TILNISY

-895 IQYFRVP
+895 IQYFRIP
-902 THCSFKSIKHEN
+902 THCSFKNLKYEN
-914 CRCVGMAPAAMKDM
+914 CRCVGMAPATMKDI
-928 LIESCEFINCG
+928 LVENCEFTNCG
-939 QSSAKC
+939 QSGAKC
-945 AFDAED
+945 ALDAED
-951 GWDMMQDVTFK
+951 GWDSMQDVTFK
-962 NLLFKFNPNNYFLTC
+962 SLKFNANPNNYFLTC
-977 AGHNFIIDG
+977 AGHNFVIDG
-986 QNDGSIYIWARTRSL
+986 QKNGKVYIWERTRSL
-1001 VVINCKN
+1001 IIKNCKN
-1008 VYITL
+1008 IDLIL
-1013 QEGGKNTI
+1013 QGGGKDNI

-1027 RVSKNRFTGGTVANN
+1027 RIFNNNFNSASTVNN
-1042 LSKNNTST
+1042 LSKHNISST
-1050 SGLGGIVFNSTLC
+1050 YISGLVSHSTLSI
-1063 TLSNGKDYVEKNSL
+1063 LSSASIYTDCIVSVSSKN
-1077 YKDCTIII
+1077 
-1085 SNYLLGYM
+1085 LGYLSAISM
-1093 FSIKMINCTFIPEN
+1093 TNCVFTPLSTFS
-1107 NFNDRYQLSFDG
+1107 DRYSLQFNG
-1119 GHLDNYYFED
+1119 GHLSSYSFNNCKFN
-1129 CTFYGKSKLAN
+1129 GKCQLSN
-1140 HNGFYSAN
+1140 NNGFYSAIFSN
-1148 FIDCN
+1148 CSFNDVFIIPSVLSNSNDL
-1153 FDDVIICPNVNANYD
+1153 
-1168 DIILFKNCNINCPS
+1168 ILFENCNINYTEY
-1182 SNLIYYSPYSYV
+1182 NFIYYSPAAYTKGTYSQ
-1194 EGTFSNTIFNN
+1194 IKFNF
-1205 CTINNSGNTSKIFIY
+1205 CTITNSNSKSTVFIY
-1220 AYAKVNGNCKFNDCI
+1220 AYAKPNGYCFFNNCT
-1235 ITLDENTTILDCYQT
+1235 ITLPLTITIFDGYPTNLSYIENYNI
-1250 YLNYF
+1250 NF
-1255 KNYTIEFNNSPLP
+1255 KNSTLP
-1268 SNIKLLSDILT
+1268 PDIKLISANYKLNSNIKI
-1279 NNSNITIIIN
+1279 NII

>member
-27 ILNKGDQIDVI
+27 ILNKDDQIDVI

-136 YNKILGSITIKYI
+136 YNKILGSIAINYI

-196 SPSATIT
+196 SPNATIT
-203 FKYAEILGTVT
+203 FKYEEILGTVT
-214 IRYIDNSSS
+214 IRYIDNSSYT
-223 SELSEADTFTDLKLG
+223 ELSEADTFTDLKLG

-323 DSSQSVTLN
+323 DSSQSITLN

-351 TIKYLDSSTLSEIAP
+351 TIEYLDSSTLSEIAP

-374 LGSYIYDAIYID
+374 LGSYIYDAIFID
-386 NYEIEGNSSI
+386 NYEIDGDSSI
-396 SIALTTIAPNQTISF
+396 STTLTVSNPNQTISF
-411 KYNRIEIPDDLNWN
+411 KYNKIEIPDDLNWN

-502 NAGDHKVSL
+502 KAGDHQVSL
-511 GSFTQ
+511 GSFST

-544 DDIEIKE
+544 EDIEVKE
-551 YVMTEDDL
+551 YIMTEDDL
-559 ITYNIKNTDDYE
+559 LTYNIKNIDDYE
-571 VKELINLSSLTTKNN
+571 KKVYVKVNKLIDSTIDTKIEEVASSTIVPSHKYICFIGTTEEDENGNPIMQTKPARFWLN
-586 TTVKAALVESA
+586 T
-597 SNIIPKSKTY
+597 IIK
-607 VCVIADT
+607 
-614 TGDGTP
+614 
-620 DNWWAENQVVYASD
+620 YATD
-634 YDKDIVLQ
+634 YDKDTVLM
-642 ESINTRKGLQKLLDD
+642 ESTNTRIGLQKLLDD
-657 KKTAG
+657 KKLEG
-662 YNKLK
+662 YNKLL
-667 LLPGTY
+667 LLPGIY
-673 RIDHQQQIYIPT
+673 RIDHEAPIYIPT

-693 ATLKLNQFTGNGC
+693 STLKQNQFTGNKS
-706 LMLELN
+706 LMIELN

-718 VIDGIIEGDYFSHDY
+718 VINGNIEGDYFSHDY
-733 TNSPNNSEWVNG
+733 ANSTNNSEWING
-745 INIGGESKYS
+745 ISIGGESKYS
-755 SFENLIIKNI
+755 SFENLSIKNI
-765 VGYGSS
+765 TGYGST
-771 NGISNSRDGSLGYT
+771 NGLSNSRDNTLSYT
-785 YFYPSAIGNNF
+785 YIYPRVIGNNF
-796 KIGDINRCNG
+796 YIGDIDRNTG

-832 VSIYLGYQGNSCG
+832 VSIYLGYQGNPCG

-855 KNKNFIKSIDSYQ
+855 GNKKFLKSIDSYQ
-868 YRRIAVPKNSKYMRV
+868 YRRIAVPKNSKYMRI
-883 TILNTAY
+883 TILNISY

-895 IQYFRVP
+895 IQYFRIP
-902 THCSFKSIKHEN
+902 THCSFKNLKYEN
-914 CRCVGMAPAAMKDM
+914 CRCVGMAPATMKDI
-928 LIESCEFINCG
+928 LVENCEFTNCG
-939 QSSAKC
+939 QSGAKC
-945 AFDAED
+945 ALDAED
-951 GWDMMQDVTFK
+951 GWDSMQDVTFK
-962 NLLFKFNPNNYFLTC
+962 SLKFNANPNNYFLTC
-977 AGHNFIIDG
+977 AGHNFVIDG
-986 QNDGSIYIWARTRSL
+986 QKNGKVYIWERTRSL
-1001 VVINCKN
+1001 IIKNCKN
-1008 VYITL
+1008 IDLIL
-1013 QEGGKNTI
+1013 QGGGKDNI

-1027 RVSKNRFTGGTVANN
+1027 RIFNNNFNSASTVNN
-1042 LSKNNTST
+1042 LSKHNISST
-1050 SGLGGIVFNSTLC
+1050 YISGLVSHSTLSI
-1063 TLSNGKDYVEKNSL
+1063 LSSASIYTDCIVSVSSKN
-1077 YKDCTIII
+1077 
-1085 SNYLLGYM
+1085 LGYLSAISM
-1093 FSIKMINCTFIPEN
+1093 TNCVFTPLSTFS
-1107 NFNDRYQLSFDG
+1107 DRYSLQFNG
-1119 GHLDNYYFED
+1119 GHLSSYSFNNCKFN
-1129 CTFYGKSKLAN
+1129 GKCQLSN
-1140 HNGFYSAN
+1140 NNGFYSAIFSN
-1148 FIDCN
+1148 CSFNDVFIIPSVLSNSNDL
-1153 FDDVIICPNVNANYD
+1153 
-1168 DIILFKNCNINCPS
+1168 ILFENCNINYTEY
-1182 SNLIYYSPYSYV
+1182 NFIYYSPAAYTKGTYSQ
-1194 EGTFSNTIFNN
+1194 IKFNF
-1205 CTINNSGNTSKIFIY
+1205 CTITNSNSKSTVFIY
-1220 AYAKVNGNCKFNDCI
+1220 AYAKPNGYCFFNNCT
-1235 ITLDENTTILDCYQT
+1235 ITLPLTITIFDVYPTNLSYIENYNI
-1250 YLNYF
+1250 NF
-1255 KNYTIEFNNSPLP
+1255 KNSTLP
-1268 SNIKLLSDILT
+1268 SDIKLISANYKLNSNIKI
-1279 NNSNITIIIN
+1279 NII

>member
-27 ILNKGDQIDVI
+27 ILNKGNQIDVI

-52 NAYVKKGNLKI
+52 NAYVKKGNLKM

-102 SYEAR
+102 SYEAK
-107 VIYNYK
+107 VLYNYK

-196 SPSATIT
+196 SPNATIT

-294 IETAT
+294 IGTAT

-351 TIKYLDSSTLSEIAP
+351 TIEYLDSYTLSEIAP

-374 LGSYIYDAIYID
+374 LGSYTYDAIYID
-386 NYEIEGNSSI
+386 NYEIDGDSSI
-396 SIALTTIAPNQTISF
+396 STTLTVSNPNQTISF
-411 KYNRIEIPDDLNWN
+411 KYNKIEIPDDLNWN

-430 STYYIKPIVKPGEEV
+430 STYYIKPVVKPGEEV

-476 EEVWNNETFTVT
+476 EEVWNNEAFTVT

-502 NAGDHKVSL
+502 KAGDHQVSL
-511 GSFTQ
+511 GSFST

-544 DDIEIKE
+544 EDIEVKE
-551 YVMTEDDL
+551 YIMTEDDL
-559 ITYNIKNTDDYE
+559 LTYNIKNIDDYE
-571 VKELINLSSLTTKNN
+571 KKVYVKVNKLIDSTIDTKIEEVASSTIVPSHKYICFIGTTEEDENGNPIMQTKPARFWLN
-586 TTVKAALVESA
+586 T
-597 SNIIPKSKTY
+597 IIK
-607 VCVIADT
+607 
-614 TGDGTP
+614 
-620 DNWWAENQVVYASD
+620 YATD
-634 YDKDIVLQ
+634 YDKDTVLM
-642 ESINTRKGLQKLLDD
+642 ESTNTRIGLQKLLDD
-657 KKTAG
+657 KKLEG
-662 YNKLK
+662 YNKLL
-667 LLPGTY
+667 LLPGIY
-673 RIDHQQQIYIPT
+673 RIDHEAPIYIPT

-693 ATLKLNQFTGNGC
+693 STLKQNQFTGNKS
-706 LMLELN
+706 LMIELN

-718 VIDGIIEGDYFSHDY
+718 VINGNIEGDYFSHDY
-733 TNSPNNSEWVNG
+733 ANSTNNSEWING
-745 INIGGESKYS
+745 ISIGGESKYS
-755 SFENLIIKNI
+755 SFENLSIKNI
-765 VGYGSS
+765 TGYGST
-771 NGISNSRDGSLGYT
+771 NGLSNSRDNTLSYT
-785 YFYPSAIGNNF
+785 YIYPRVIGNNF
-796 KIGDINRCNG
+796 YIGDIDRNTG

-832 VSIYLGYQGNSCG
+832 VSIYLGYQGNPCG

-855 KNKNFIKSIDSYQ
+855 GNKKFLKSIDSYQ
-868 YRRIAVPKNSKYMRV
+868 YRRIAVPKNSKYMRI
-883 TILNTAY
+883 TILNISY

-895 IQYFRVP
+895 IQYFRIP
-902 THCSFKSIKHEN
+902 THCSFKNLKYEN
-914 CRCVGMAPAAMKDM
+914 CRCVGMAPATMKDI
-928 LIESCEFINCG
+928 LLENCEFTNCG
-939 QSSAKC
+939 QSGAKC
-945 AFDAED
+945 ALDAED
-951 GWDMMQDVTFK
+951 GWDSMQDVTFK
-962 NLLFKFNPNNYFLTC
+962 SLKFNANPNNYFLTC
-977 AGHNFIIDG
+977 AGHNFVIDG
-986 QNDGSIYIWARTRSL
+986 QKNGKVYIWERTRSL
-1001 VVINCKN
+1001 IIKNCKN
-1008 VYITL
+1008 IDLIL
-1013 QEGGKNTI
+1013 QGGGKDNI

-1027 RVSKNRFTGGTVANN
+1027 RIFNNNFNSASTVNN
-1042 LSKNNTST
+1042 LSKHNISST
-1050 SGLGGIVFNSTLC
+1050 YISGLVSHSTLSI
-1063 TLSNGKDYVEKNSL
+1063 LSSASIYTDCIVSVSSKN
-1077 YKDCTIII
+1077 
-1085 SNYLLGYM
+1085 LGYLSAISM
-1093 FSIKMINCTFIPEN
+1093 TNCVFTPLSTFS
-1107 NFNDRYQLSFDG
+1107 DRYSLQFNG
-1119 GHLDNYYFED
+1119 GHLSSYSFNNCKFN
-1129 CTFYGKSKLAN
+1129 GKCQLSN
-1140 HNGFYSAN
+1140 NNGFYSAIFSN
-1148 FIDCN
+1148 CSFNDVFIIPSVLSNSNDL
-1153 FDDVIICPNVNANYD
+1153 
-1168 DIILFKNCNINCPS
+1168 ILFENCNINYTEY
-1182 SNLIYYSPYSYV
+1182 NFIYYSPAAYTKGTYSQ
-1194 EGTFSNTIFNN
+1194 IKFNF
-1205 CTINNSGNTSKIFIY
+1205 CTITNSNSKSTVFIY
-1220 AYAKVNGNCKFNDCI
+1220 AYAKPNGYCFFNNCT
-1235 ITLDENTTILDCYQT
+1235 ITLPLTITIFDGYPTNLSYIENYNI
-1250 YLNYF
+1250 NF
-1255 KNYTIEFNNSPLP
+1255 KNSTLP
-1268 SNIKLLSDILT
+1268 SDIKLISANYKLNSNIKI
-1279 NNSNITIIIN
+1279 NII

>member
-27 ILNKGDQIDVI
+27 ILNKDDQIDVI

-196 SPSATIT
+196 SPNATIT
-203 FKYAEILGTVT
+203 FKYEEILGTVT
-214 IRYIDNSSS
+214 IRYIDNSSYT
-223 SELSEADTFTDLKLG
+223 ELSEADTFTDLKLG

-323 DSSQSVTLN
+323 DSSQSITLN

-351 TIKYLDSSTLSEIAP
+351 TIEYLDSSTLSEIAP

-374 LGSYIYDAIYID
+374 LGSYIYDAIFID
-386 NYEIEGNSSI
+386 NYEIDGDSSI
-396 SIALTTIAPNQTISF
+396 STTLTVSNPNQTISF
-411 KYNRIEIPDDLNWN
+411 KYNKIEIPDDLNWN

-502 NAGDHKVSL
+502 KAGDHQVSL
-511 GSFTQ
+511 GSFST

-544 DDIEIKE
+544 EDIEVKE
-551 YVMTEDDL
+551 YIMTEDDL
-559 ITYNIKNTDDYE
+559 LTYNIKNIDDYE
-571 VKELINLSSLTTKNN
+571 KKVYVKVNKLIDSTIDTKIEEVASSTIVPSHKYICFIGTTEEDENGNPIMQTKPARFWLN
-586 TTVKAALVESA
+586 T
-597 SNIIPKSKTY
+597 IIK
-607 VCVIADT
+607 
-614 TGDGTP
+614 
-620 DNWWAENQVVYASD
+620 YATD
-634 YDKDIVLQ
+634 YDKDTVLM
-642 ESINTRKGLQKLLDD
+642 ESTNTRIGLQKLLDD
-657 KKTAG
+657 KKLEG
-662 YNKLK
+662 YNKLL
-667 LLPGTY
+667 LLPGIY
-673 RIDHQQQIYIPT
+673 RIDHEAPIYIPT

-693 ATLKLNQFTGNGC
+693 STLKQNQFTGNKS
-706 LMLELN
+706 LMIELN

-718 VIDGIIEGDYFSHDY
+718 VINGNIEGDYFSHDY
-733 TNSPNNSEWVNG
+733 ANSTNNSEWING
-745 INIGGESKYS
+745 ISIGGESKYS
-755 SFENLIIKNI
+755 SFENLSIKNI
-765 VGYGSS
+765 TGYGST
-771 NGISNSRDGSLGYT
+771 NGLSNSRDNTLSYT
-785 YFYPSAIGNNF
+785 YIYPRVIGNNF
-796 KIGDINRCNG
+796 YIGDIDRNTG

-832 VSIYLGYQGNSCG
+832 VSIYLGYQGNPCG

-855 KNKNFIKSIDSYQ
+855 GNKKFLKSIDSYQ
-868 YRRIAVPKNSKYMRV
+868 YRRIAVPKNSKYMRI
-883 TILNTAY
+883 TILNISY

-895 IQYFRVP
+895 IQYFRIP
-902 THCSFKSIKHEN
+902 THCSFKNLKYEN
-914 CRCVGMAPAAMKDM
+914 CRCVGMAPATMKDI
-928 LIESCEFINCG
+928 LVENCEFTNCG
-939 QSSAKC
+939 QSGAKC
-945 AFDAED
+945 ALDAED
-951 GWDMMQDVTFK
+951 GWDSMQDVTFK
-962 NLLFKFNPNNYFLTC
+962 SLKFNANPNNYFLTC
-977 AGHNFIIDG
+977 AGHNFVIDG
-986 QNDGSIYIWARTRSL
+986 QKNGKVYIWERTRSL
-1001 VVINCKN
+1001 IIKNCKN
-1008 VYITL
+1008 IDLIL
-1013 QEGGKNTI
+1013 QGGGKDNI

-1027 RVSKNRFTGGTVANN
+1027 RIFNNNFNSASTVNN
-1042 LSKNNTST
+1042 LSKHNISST
-1050 SGLGGIVFNSTLC
+1050 YISGLVSHSTLSI
-1063 TLSNGKDYVEKNSL
+1063 LSSASIYTDCIVSVSSKN
-1077 YKDCTIII
+1077 
-1085 SNYLLGYM
+1085 LGYLSAISM
-1093 FSIKMINCTFIPEN
+1093 TNCVFTPLSTFS
-1107 NFNDRYQLSFDG
+1107 DRYSLQFNG
-1119 GHLDNYYFED
+1119 GHLSSYSFNNCKFN
-1129 CTFYGKSKLAN
+1129 GKCQLSN
-1140 HNGFYSAN
+1140 NNGFYSAIFSN
-1148 FIDCN
+1148 CSFNDVFIIPSVLSNSNDL
-1153 FDDVIICPNVNANYD
+1153 
-1168 DIILFKNCNINCPS
+1168 ILFENCNINYTEY
-1182 SNLIYYSPYSYV
+1182 NFIYYSPAAYTKGTYSQ
-1194 EGTFSNTIFNN
+1194 IKFNF
-1205 CTINNSGNTSKIFIY
+1205 CTITNSNSKSTVFIY
-1220 AYAKVNGNCKFNDCI
+1220 AYAKPNGYCFFNNCT
-1235 ITLDENTTILDCYQT
+1235 ITLPLTITIFDGYPTNLSYIENYNI
-1250 YLNYF
+1250 NF
-1255 KNYTIEFNNSPLP
+1255 KNSTLP
-1268 SNIKLLSDILT
+1268 SDIKLISANYKLNSNIKI
-1279 NNSNITIIIN
+1279 NII

>member
-38 SISKSWAY
+38 NISKSWAY

-196 SPSATIT
+196 SPNATIT

-294 IETAT
+294 IETAN

-351 TIKYLDSSTLSEIAP
+351 TIEYLDSSTLSEI
-366 SITISNIA
+366 SSSTIINNIA

-386 NYEIEGNSSI
+386 NYEIDGDSSI
-396 SIALTTIAPNQTISF
+396 SIVLTVSNPNQTISF
-411 KYNRIEIPDDLNWN
+411 KYNKIEIPDDLNWN

-445 FIDYYITDYYYKEYM
+445 FIDYYITDYYQKEYI
-460 EKYNLKE
+460 EE
-467 DDWGDDNWT
+467 DYS
-476 EEVWNNETFTVT
+476 ETFTVT
-488 VRVEGQDDKLYHYL
+488 VKIEGQNDKLYHYL
-502 NAGDHKVSL
+502 KAGDHKVSL
-511 GSFTQ
+511 GSFNN
-516 EGEQKFSILCTDKYG
+516 EEEQKFSILCTDKYG

-544 DDIEIKE
+544 NDIEVKE
-551 YVMTEDDL
+551 YIMTEDDL
-559 ITYNIKNTDDYE
+559 VTYNIKNTDDYE
-571 VKELINLSSLTTKNN
+571 EKVYVKVDKLIDSTTDTKIEEIANSTIVPSHKYICFIGTTKEDENGNPMMQTTPAKFWLN
-586 TTVKAALVESA
+586 TIVK
-597 SNIIPKSKTY
+597 Y
-607 VCVIADT
+607 AD
-614 TGDGTP
+614 
-620 DNWWAENQVVYASD
+620 D
-634 YDKDIVLQ
+634 YDKDAVLM
-642 ESINTRKGLQKLLDD
+642 ESTNTRIGLQKLLDD
-657 KKTAG
+657 KKLEG
-662 YNKLK
+662 YNKL
-667 LLPGTY
+667 LLLTGTY

-693 ATLKLNQFTGNGC
+693 STLKQNQFTGNSS
-706 LMLELN
+706 LMISLDA
-712 NTFNSH
+712 TFDSH
-718 VIDGIIEGDYFSHDY
+718 VINGNIEGDYFSHDY
-733 TNSPNNSEWVNG
+733 ANSSNNSEWCMGVSIAG
-745 INIGGESKYS
+745 PCKYS
-755 SFENLIIKNI
+755 SFENITIKNI
-765 VGYGSS
+765 TGYGGG
-771 NGISNSRDGSLGYT
+771 NGISQKSGYT
-785 YFYPSAIGNNF
+785 YFSKSLSNAF
-796 KIGDINRCNG
+796 KLGDISIIDGSN
-806 LDITSTTRT
+806 LSSTKRQSTNFI
-815 TSDYRDISGY
+815 DISNY
-825 SDIGYLS
+825 VKYDYIA
-832 VSIYLGYQGNSCG
+832 INRYLGYQGMLGGS
-845 TWNLICHFYD
+845 WNLILHFYD
-855 KNKNFIKSIDSYQ
+855 INKKYIKSISTFQ
-868 YRRIAVPKNSKYMRV
+868 YRRTRIPLNSYFIKV
-883 TILNTAY
+883 TILS
-890 PTNLS
+890 S
-895 IQYFRVP
+895 IASNDFWIVYFKVP
-902 THCSFKSIKHEN
+902 CHCSFTNIEFYN
-914 CRCVGMAPAAMKDM
+914 CRCVGLAQGATNDM
-928 LIESCEFINCG
+928 FVNNCKFNLNG
-939 QSSAKC
+939 QSGAFC
-945 AFDAED
+945 AYDAED
-951 GWDMMQDVTFK
+951 GWDQMQDVTIK
-962 NLLFKFNPNNYFLTC
+962 NCKFLNNYRNDFLTC
-977 AGHNFIIDG
+977 SGHNFVVENMVKG
-986 QNDGSIYIWARTRSL
+986 KIYFWPRTNSY
-1001 VVINCKN
+1001 VVRNC
-1008 VYITL
+1008 
-1013 QEGGKNTI
+1013 
-1021 VRHGVY
+1021 
-1027 RVSKNRFTGGTVANN
+1027 NN
-1042 LSKNNTST
+1042 LNDVNLGRSSRQLTGYVRFYNNKIINNIKITGDNDYDWS
-1050 SGLGGIVFNSTLC
+1050 
-1063 TLSNGKDYVEKNSL
+1063 LSVK
-1077 YKDCTIII
+1077 
-1085 SNYLLGYM
+1085 
-1093 FSIKMINCTFIPEN
+1093 
-1107 NFNDRYQLSFDG
+1107 
-1119 GHLDNYYFED
+1119 
-1129 CTFYGKSKLAN
+1129 
-1140 HNGFYSAN
+1140 
-1148 FIDCN
+1148 
-1153 FDDVIICPNVNANYD
+1153 
-1168 DIILFKNCNINCPS
+1168 
-1182 SNLIYYSPYSYV
+1182 
-1194 EGTFSNTIFNN
+1194 N
-1205 CTINNSGNTSKIFIY
+1205 CTINGKTESVSTKDFYFNCSIGGNLNSTDSLSNAIGRAKFISCFIFNRTTSHNYGGNYYNCIIENISGSLQNTHNY
-1220 AYAKVNGNCKFNDCI
+1220 YNCKFTNLKVTPVDNSNINIYNCTLTNSYLTLNYWQKGAHILISNCQITNNDYLIKLPHYSIKKSITIDSNIFNSLGKNGMIYFYDDRTSGSVGDFIVQKLVTIINNNITLINSSYVIIGLSNTTVNNINIKYINNI
-1235 ITLDENTTILDCYQT
+1235 ITPDTVLLCN
-1250 YLNYF
+1250 
-1255 KNYTIEFNNSPLP
+1255 P
-1268 SNIKLLSDILT
+1268 SAY
-1279 NNSNITIIIN
+1279 NNSNISISKN

>member
-1 MSTLYEVS
+1 MSTLYKVS

-52 NAYVKKGNLKI
+52 NAYVKKGNLKM

-102 SYEAR
+102 SYEAK
-107 VIYNYK
+107 VLYNYK

-196 SPSATIT
+196 SPNATIT

-214 IRYIDNSSS
+214 IRYIDNSSYT
-223 SELSEADTFTDLKLG
+223 ELSEADTFTDLKLG

-323 DSSQSVTLN
+323 DSSQSITLN

-340 SFNYSRISGSI
+340 YFNYSRISGSI
-351 TIKYLDSSTLSEIAP
+351 TIEYLDSSTLSEI
-366 SITISNIA
+366 SSSTIINNIA

-386 NYEIEGNSSI
+386 NYEIDGDSSI
-396 SIALTTIAPNQTISF
+396 SIVLTVSNPNQTISF
-411 KYNRIEIPDDLNWN
+411 KYNKIEIPDDLNWN

-502 NAGDHKVSL
+502 KAGDHQVSL
-511 GSFTQ
+511 GSFST

-544 DDIEIKE
+544 EDIEVKE
-551 YVMTEDDL
+551 YIMTEDDL
-559 ITYNIKNTDDYE
+559 LTYNIKNIDDYE
-571 VKELINLSSLTTKNN
+571 KKVYVKVNKLIDSTIDTKIEEVASSTIVPSHKYICFIGTTEEDENGNPIMQTKPARFWLN
-586 TTVKAALVESA
+586 T
-597 SNIIPKSKTY
+597 IIK
-607 VCVIADT
+607 
-614 TGDGTP
+614 
-620 DNWWAENQVVYASD
+620 YATD
-634 YDKDIVLQ
+634 YDKDTVLM
-642 ESINTRKGLQKLLDD
+642 ESTNTRIGLQKLLDD
-657 KKTAG
+657 KKLEG
-662 YNKLK
+662 YNKLL
-667 LLPGTY
+667 LLPGIY
-673 RIDHQQQIYIPT
+673 RIDNEAPIYIPT

-693 ATLKLNQFTGNGC
+693 STLKQNQFTGNKS
-706 LMLELN
+706 LMIELN

-718 VIDGIIEGDYFSHDY
+718 VINGNIEGDYFSHDY
-733 TNSPNNSEWVNG
+733 ANSTNNSEWING
-745 INIGGESKYS
+745 ISIGGESKYS
-755 SFENLIIKNI
+755 SFENLSIKNI
-765 VGYGSS
+765 TGYGST
-771 NGISNSRDGSLGYT
+771 NGLSNSRDNTLSYT
-785 YFYPSAIGNNF
+785 YIYPRVIGNNF
-796 KIGDINRCNG
+796 YIGDIDRNTG

-832 VSIYLGYQGNSCG
+832 VSIYLGYQGNPCG

-855 KNKNFIKSIDSYQ
+855 GNKKFLKSIDSYQ
-868 YRRIAVPKNSKYMRV
+868 YRRIAVPKNSKYMRI
-883 TILNTAY
+883 TILNISY

-895 IQYFRVP
+895 IQYFRIP
-902 THCSFKSIKHEN
+902 THCSFKNLKYEN
-914 CRCVGMAPAAMKDM
+914 CRCVGMAPATMKDI
-928 LIESCEFINCG
+928 LVENCEFTNCG
-939 QSSAKC
+939 QSGAKC
-945 AFDAED
+945 ALDAED
-951 GWDMMQDVTFK
+951 GWDSMQDVTFK
-962 NLLFKFNPNNYFLTC
+962 SLKFNANPNNYFLTC
-977 AGHNFIIDG
+977 AGHNFVIDG
-986 QNDGSIYIWARTRSL
+986 QKNGKVYIWERTRSL
-1001 VVINCKN
+1001 IIKNCKN
-1008 VYITL
+1008 IDLIL
-1013 QEGGKNTI
+1013 QGGGKDNI

-1027 RVSKNRFTGGTVANN
+1027 RIFNNNFNSASTVNN
-1042 LSKNNTST
+1042 LSKHNISST
-1050 SGLGGIVFNSTLC
+1050 YISGLVSHSTLSI
-1063 TLSNGKDYVEKNSL
+1063 LSSASIYTDCIVSVSSKN
-1077 YKDCTIII
+1077 
-1085 SNYLLGYM
+1085 LGYLSAISM
-1093 FSIKMINCTFIPEN
+1093 TNCVFTPLSTFS
-1107 NFNDRYQLSFDG
+1107 DRYSLQFNG
-1119 GHLDNYYFED
+1119 GHLSSYSFNNCKFN
-1129 CTFYGKSKLAN
+1129 GKCQLSN
-1140 HNGFYSAN
+1140 NNGFYSAIFSN
-1148 FIDCN
+1148 CSFNDVFIIPSVLSNSNDL
-1153 FDDVIICPNVNANYD
+1153 
-1168 DIILFKNCNINCPS
+1168 ILFENCNINYTEY
-1182 SNLIYYSPYSYV
+1182 NFIYYSPAAYTKGTYSQ
-1194 EGTFSNTIFNN
+1194 IKFNF
-1205 CTINNSGNTSKIFIY
+1205 CTITNSNSKSTVFIY
-1220 AYAKVNGNCKFNDCI
+1220 AYAKPNGYCFFNNCT
-1235 ITLDENTTILDCYQT
+1235 ITLPLTITIFDGYPTNLSYIENYNI
-1250 YLNYF
+1250 NF
-1255 KNYTIEFNNSPLP
+1255 KNSTLP
-1268 SNIKLLSDILT
+1268 SDIKLISANYKLNSNIKI
-1279 NNSNITIIIN
+1279 NII

>member
-136 YNKILGSITIKYI
+136 YNKILGIITIKYI

-196 SPSATIT
+196 SPNATIT

-214 IRYIDNSSS
+214 IRYIDNSSYT
-223 SELSEADTFTDLKLG
+223 ELSEADTFTDLKLG

-305 LGTYSYSA
+305 LGTYSYTA
-313 KSFEGYEIIG
+313 KSFEGYEVIG

-332 DSNLNAII
+332 DSNLNPII
-340 SFNYSRISGSI
+340 FFNYSRISGNI
-351 TIKYLDSSTLSEIAP
+351 TIQYLDSSTLSEIAP
-366 SITISNIA
+366 STTINNIA
-374 LGSYIYDAIYID
+374 LGSYTYDAIYID
-386 NYEIEGNSSI
+386 NYEIDGDSNI
-396 SIALTTIAPNQTISF
+396 STTLTISDPDKTISF
-411 KYNRIEIPDDLNWN
+411 KYNEIEIPDDLNWN

-430 STYYIKPIVKPGEEV
+430 STYYIKPVVKPGEEV

-460 EKYNLKE
+460 EKYNLKNDE
-467 DDWGDDNWT
+467 WGDDNWT

-502 NAGDHKVSL
+502 KAGDHQVSL
-511 GSFTQ
+511 GSFST

-544 DDIEIKE
+544 EDIEVKE
-551 YVMTEDDL
+551 YIMTEDDL
-559 ITYNIKNTDDYE
+559 LTYNIKNIDDYE
-571 VKELINLSSLTTKNN
+571 KKVYVKVNKLIDSTIDTKIEEVASSTIVPSHKYICFIGTTEEDENGNPIMQTKPARFWLN
-586 TTVKAALVESA
+586 T
-597 SNIIPKSKTY
+597 IIK
-607 VCVIADT
+607 
-614 TGDGTP
+614 
-620 DNWWAENQVVYASD
+620 YATD
-634 YDKDIVLQ
+634 YDKDTVLM
-642 ESINTRKGLQKLLDD
+642 ESTNTRIGLQKLLDD
-657 KKTAG
+657 KKLEG
-662 YNKLK
+662 YNKLL
-667 LLPGTY
+667 LLPGIY
-673 RIDHQQQIYIPT
+673 RIDHEAPIYIPT

-693 ATLKLNQFTGNGC
+693 STLKQNQFTGNKS
-706 LMLELN
+706 LMIELN

-718 VIDGIIEGDYFSHDY
+718 VINGNIEGDYFSHDY
-733 TNSPNNSEWVNG
+733 ANSTNNSEWING
-745 INIGGESKYS
+745 ISIGGESKYS
-755 SFENLIIKNI
+755 SFENLSIKNI
-765 VGYGSS
+765 TGYGST
-771 NGISNSRDGSLGYT
+771 NGLSNSRDNTLSYT
-785 YFYPSAIGNNF
+785 YIYPRVIGNNF
-796 KIGDINRCNG
+796 YIGDIDRNTG

-832 VSIYLGYQGNSCG
+832 VSIYLGYQGNPCG

-855 KNKNFIKSIDSYQ
+855 GNKKFLKSIDSYQ
-868 YRRIAVPKNSKYMRV
+868 YRRIAVPKNSKYMRI
-883 TILNTAY
+883 TILNISY

-895 IQYFRVP
+895 IQYFRIP
-902 THCSFKSIKHEN
+902 THCSFKNLKYEN
-914 CRCVGMAPAAMKDM
+914 CRCVGMAPATMKDI
-928 LIESCEFINCG
+928 LLENCEFTKCG
-939 QSSAKC
+939 QSGAKC
-945 AFDAED
+945 ALDAED
-951 GWDMMQDVTFK
+951 GWDSMQDVTFK
-962 NLLFKFNPNNYFLTC
+962 SLKFNANPNNYFLTC
-977 AGHNFIIDG
+977 AGHNFVIDG
-986 QNDGSIYIWARTRSL
+986 QKNGKVYIWERTRSL
-1001 VVINCKN
+1001 IIKNCKN
-1008 VYITL
+1008 IDLIL
-1013 QEGGKNTI
+1013 QGGGKDNI
-1021 VRHGVY
+1021 VRHGIY
-1027 RVSKNRFTGGTVANN
+1027 RIFNNNFNSASTVNN
-1042 LSKNNTST
+1042 LSKHNISST
-1050 SGLGGIVFNSTLC
+1050 YISGLVSHSTLSI
-1063 TLSNGKDYVEKNSL
+1063 LSSASIYTDCIVSVSSKN
-1077 YKDCTIII
+1077 
-1085 SNYLLGYM
+1085 LGYLSAISM
-1093 FSIKMINCTFIPEN
+1093 TNCVFTPLSTFS
-1107 NFNDRYQLSFDG
+1107 DRYSLQFNG
-1119 GHLDNYYFED
+1119 GHLSSYSFNNCKFN
-1129 CTFYGKSKLAN
+1129 GKCQLSN
-1140 HNGFYSAN
+1140 NNGFYSAIFSN
-1148 FIDCN
+1148 CSFNDVFIIPSVLSNSNDL
-1153 FDDVIICPNVNANYD
+1153 
-1168 DIILFKNCNINCPS
+1168 ILFENCNINYTEY
-1182 SNLIYYSPYSYV
+1182 NFIYYSPAAYTKGTYSQ
-1194 EGTFSNTIFNN
+1194 IKFNF
-1205 CTINNSGNTSKIFIY
+1205 CTITNSNSKSTVFIY
-1220 AYAKVNGNCKFNDCI
+1220 AYAKPNGYCFFNNCT
-1235 ITLDENTTILDCYQT
+1235 ITLPLTITIFDGYPTNLSYIENYNI
-1250 YLNYF
+1250 NF
-1255 KNYTIEFNNSPLP
+1255 KNSTLP
-1268 SNIKLLSDILT
+1268 SDIKLISANYKLNSNIKI
-1279 NNSNITIIIN
+1279 NII

>member
-1 MSTLYEVS
+1 MSTLYKVS

-52 NAYVKKGNLKI
+52 NAYVKKGNLKM

-102 SYEAR
+102 SYEAK
-107 VIYNYK
+107 VLYNYK

-196 SPSATIT
+196 SPNATIT

-214 IRYIDNSSS
+214 IRYIDNSSYT
-223 SELSEADTFTDLKLG
+223 ELSEADTFTDLKLG

-323 DSSQSVTLN
+323 DSSQSITLN

-351 TIKYLDSSTLSEIAP
+351 TIEYLDSSTLSEIAP

-374 LGSYIYDAIYID
+374 LGSYIYDAIFID
-386 NYEIEGNSSI
+386 NYEIDGDSSI
-396 SIALTTIAPNQTISF
+396 STTLTVSNPNQTISF
-411 KYNRIEIPDDLNWN
+411 KYNKIEIPDDLNWN

-502 NAGDHKVSL
+502 KAGDHQVSL
-511 GSFTQ
+511 GSFST

-544 DDIEIKE
+544 EDIEVKE
-551 YVMTEDDL
+551 YIMTEDDL
-559 ITYNIKNTDDYE
+559 LTYNIKNIDDYE
-571 VKELINLSSLTTKNN
+571 KKVYVKVNKLIDSTIDTKIEEVASSTIVPSHKYICFIGTTEEDENGNPIMQTKPARFWLN
-586 TTVKAALVESA
+586 T
-597 SNIIPKSKTY
+597 IIK
-607 VCVIADT
+607 
-614 TGDGTP
+614 
-620 DNWWAENQVVYASD
+620 YATD
-634 YDKDIVLQ
+634 YDKDTVLM
-642 ESINTRKGLQKLLDD
+642 ESTNTRIGLQKLLDD
-657 KKTAG
+657 KKLEG
-662 YNKLK
+662 YNKLL
-667 LLPGTY
+667 LLPGIY
-673 RIDHQQQIYIPT
+673 RIDNEAPIYIPT

-693 ATLKLNQFTGNGC
+693 STLKQNQFTGNKS
-706 LMLELN
+706 LMIELN

-718 VIDGIIEGDYFSHDY
+718 VINGNIEGDYFSHDY
-733 TNSPNNSEWVNG
+733 ANSTNNSEWING
-745 INIGGESKYS
+745 ISIGGESKYS
-755 SFENLIIKNI
+755 SFENLSIKNI
-765 VGYGSS
+765 TGYGST
-771 NGISNSRDGSLGYT
+771 NGLSNSRDNTLSYT
-785 YFYPSAIGNNF
+785 YIYPRVIGNNF
-796 KIGDINRCNG
+796 YIGDIDRNTG

-832 VSIYLGYQGNSCG
+832 VSIYLGYQGNPCG

-855 KNKNFIKSIDSYQ
+855 GNKKFLKSIDSYQ
-868 YRRIAVPKNSKYMRV
+868 YRRIAVPKNSKYMRI
-883 TILNTAY
+883 TILNISY

-895 IQYFRVP
+895 IQYFRIP
-902 THCSFKSIKHEN
+902 THCSFKNLKYEN
-914 CRCVGMAPAAMKDM
+914 CRCVGMAPATMKDI
-928 LIESCEFINCG
+928 LVENCEFTNCG
-939 QSSAKC
+939 QSGAKC
-945 AFDAED
+945 ALDAED
-951 GWDMMQDVTFK
+951 GWDSMQDVTFK
-962 NLLFKFNPNNYFLTC
+962 SLKFNANPNNYFLTC
-977 AGHNFIIDG
+977 AGHNFVIDG
-986 QNDGSIYIWARTRSL
+986 QKNGKVYIWERTRSL
-1001 VVINCKN
+1001 IIKNCKN
-1008 VYITL
+1008 IDLIL
-1013 QEGGKNTI
+1013 QGGGKDNI

-1027 RVSKNRFTGGTVANN
+1027 RIFNNNFNSASTVNN
-1042 LSKNNTST
+1042 LSKHNISST
-1050 SGLGGIVFNSTLC
+1050 YISGLVSHSTLSI
-1063 TLSNGKDYVEKNSL
+1063 LSSASIYTDCIVSVSSKN
-1077 YKDCTIII
+1077 
-1085 SNYLLGYM
+1085 LGYLSAISM
-1093 FSIKMINCTFIPEN
+1093 TNCVFTPLSTFS
-1107 NFNDRYQLSFDG
+1107 DRYSLQFNG
-1119 GHLDNYYFED
+1119 GHLSSYSFNNCKFN
-1129 CTFYGKSKLAN
+1129 GKCQLSN
-1140 HNGFYSAN
+1140 NNGFYSAIFSN
-1148 FIDCN
+1148 CSFNDVFIIPSVLSNSNDL
-1153 FDDVIICPNVNANYD
+1153 
-1168 DIILFKNCNINCPS
+1168 ILFENCNINYTEY
-1182 SNLIYYSPYSYV
+1182 NFIYYSPAAYTKGTYSQ
-1194 EGTFSNTIFNN
+1194 IKFNF
-1205 CTINNSGNTSKIFIY
+1205 CTITNSNSKSTVFIY
-1220 AYAKVNGNCKFNDCI
+1220 AYAKPNGYCFFNNCT
-1235 ITLDENTTILDCYQT
+1235 ITLPLTITIFDGYPTNLSYIENYNINFINSTLPSDIKLISANYK
-1250 YLNYF
+1250 LN
-1255 KNYTIEFNNSPLP
+1255 
-1268 SNIKLLSDILT
+1268 SNIKI
-1279 NNSNITIIIN
+1279 NII

>member
-27 ILNKGDQIDVI
+27 ILNKDDQIDVI

-102 SYEAR
+102 SYEAK
-107 VIYNYK
+107 VLYNYK

-136 YNKILGSITIKYI
+136 YNKILGSIAINYI

-196 SPSATIT
+196 SPNATIT

-214 IRYIDNSSS
+214 IRYIDNSSYA
-223 SELSEADTFTDLKLG
+223 ELSEADTFTDLKLG

-323 DSSQSVTLN
+323 DSSQSITLN

-351 TIKYLDSSTLSEIAP
+351 TIEYLDSSTLSEIAP

-374 LGSYIYDAIYID
+374 LGSYIYDAIFID
-386 NYEIEGNSSI
+386 NYEIDGDSSI
-396 SIALTTIAPNQTISF
+396 STTLTVSNPNQTISF
-411 KYNRIEIPDDLNWN
+411 KYNKIEIPDDLNWN

-502 NAGDHKVSL
+502 KAGDHQVSL
-511 GSFTQ
+511 GSFST

-544 DDIEIKE
+544 EDIEVKE
-551 YVMTEDDL
+551 YIMTEDDL
-559 ITYNIKNTDDYE
+559 LTYNIKNIDDYE
-571 VKELINLSSLTTKNN
+571 KKVYVKVNKLIDSTIDTKIEEVASSTIVPSHKYICFIGTTEEDENGNPIMQTKPARFWLN
-586 TTVKAALVESA
+586 T
-597 SNIIPKSKTY
+597 IIK
-607 VCVIADT
+607 
-614 TGDGTP
+614 
-620 DNWWAENQVVYASD
+620 YATD
-634 YDKDIVLQ
+634 YDKDTVLM
-642 ESINTRKGLQKLLDD
+642 ESTNTRIGLQKLLDD
-657 KKTAG
+657 KKLEG
-662 YNKLK
+662 YNKLL
-667 LLPGTY
+667 LLPGIY
-673 RIDHQQQIYIPT
+673 RIDHEAPIYIPT

-693 ATLKLNQFTGNGC
+693 STLKQNQFTGNKS
-706 LMLELN
+706 LMIELN

-718 VIDGIIEGDYFSHDY
+718 VINGNIEGDYFSHDY
-733 TNSPNNSEWVNG
+733 ANSTNNSEWING
-745 INIGGESKYS
+745 ISIGGESKYS
-755 SFENLIIKNI
+755 SFENLSIKNI
-765 VGYGSS
+765 TGYGST
-771 NGISNSRDGSLGYT
+771 NGLSNSRDNTLSYT
-785 YFYPSAIGNNF
+785 YIYPRVIGNNF
-796 KIGDINRCNG
+796 YIGDIDRNTG

-832 VSIYLGYQGNSCG
+832 VSIYLGYQGNPCG

-855 KNKNFIKSIDSYQ
+855 GNKKFLKSIDSYQ
-868 YRRIAVPKNSKYMRV
+868 YRRIAVPKNSKYMRI
-883 TILNTAY
+883 TILNISY

-895 IQYFRVP
+895 IQYFRIP
-902 THCSFKSIKHEN
+902 THCSFKNLKYEN
-914 CRCVGMAPAAMKDM
+914 CRCVGMAPATMKDI
-928 LIESCEFINCG
+928 LVENCEFTNCG
-939 QSSAKC
+939 QSGAKC
-945 AFDAED
+945 ALDAED
-951 GWDMMQDVTFK
+951 GWDSMQDVTFK
-962 NLLFKFNPNNYFLTC
+962 SLKFNANPNNYFLTC
-977 AGHNFIIDG
+977 AGHNFVIDG
-986 QNDGSIYIWARTRSL
+986 QKNGKVYIWERTRSL
-1001 VVINCKN
+1001 IIKNCKN
-1008 VYITL
+1008 IDLIL
-1013 QEGGKNTI
+1013 QGGGKDNI

-1027 RVSKNRFTGGTVANN
+1027 RIFNNNFNSASTVNN
-1042 LSKNNTST
+1042 LSKHNISST
-1050 SGLGGIVFNSTLC
+1050 YISGLVSHSTLSI
-1063 TLSNGKDYVEKNSL
+1063 LSSASIYTDCIVSVSSKN
-1077 YKDCTIII
+1077 
-1085 SNYLLGYM
+1085 LGYLSAISM
-1093 FSIKMINCTFIPEN
+1093 TNCVFTPLSTFS
-1107 NFNDRYQLSFDG
+1107 DRYSLQFNG
-1119 GHLDNYYFED
+1119 GHLSSYSFNNCKFN
-1129 CTFYGKSKLAN
+1129 GKCQLSN
-1140 HNGFYSAN
+1140 NNGFYSAIFSN
-1148 FIDCN
+1148 CSFNDVFIIPSVLSNSNDL
-1153 FDDVIICPNVNANYD
+1153 
-1168 DIILFKNCNINCPS
+1168 ILFENCNINYTEY
-1182 SNLIYYSPYSYV
+1182 NFIYYSPAAYTKGTYSQ
-1194 EGTFSNTIFNN
+1194 IKFNF
-1205 CTINNSGNTSKIFIY
+1205 CTITNSNSKSTVFIY
-1220 AYAKVNGNCKFNDCI
+1220 AYAKPNGYCFFNNCT
-1235 ITLDENTTILDCYQT
+1235 ITLPLTITIFDGYPTNLSYIENYNI
-1250 YLNYF
+1250 NF
-1255 KNYTIEFNNSPLP
+1255 KNSTLP
-1268 SNIKLLSDILT
+1268 SDIKLISANYKLNSNIKI
-1279 NNSNITIIIN
+1279 NII

>member
-351 TIKYLDSSTLSEIAP
+351 TIEYLDSYTLSEIAP

-386 NYEIEGNSSI
+386 NYEIDGDSSI
-396 SIALTTIAPNQTISF
+396 STTLTVSNPNQTISF
-411 KYNRIEIPDDLNWN
+411 KYNKIEIPDDLNWN

-430 STYYIKPIVKPGEEV
+430 STYYIKPVVKPGEEV

-476 EEVWNNETFTVT
+476 EEVWNNEAFTVT

-502 NAGDHKVSL
+502 KAGDHQVSL
-511 GSFTQ
+511 GSFST
-516 EGEQKFSILCTDKYG
+516 EGEEKFSILCTDKYG

-544 DDIEIKE
+544 EDIEVKE
-551 YVMTEDDL
+551 YIMTEDDL
-559 ITYNIKNTDDYE
+559 LTYNIKNIDDYE
-571 VKELINLSSLTTKNN
+571 KKVYVKVNKLIDSTIDTKIEEVASSTIVPSHKYICFIGTTEEDENGNPIMQTKPARFWLN
-586 TTVKAALVESA
+586 T
-597 SNIIPKSKTY
+597 IIK
-607 VCVIADT
+607 
-614 TGDGTP
+614 
-620 DNWWAENQVVYASD
+620 YATD
-634 YDKDIVLQ
+634 YDKDTVLM
-642 ESINTRKGLQKLLDD
+642 ESTNTRIGLQKLLDD
-657 KKTAG
+657 KKLEG
-662 YNKLK
+662 YNKLL
-667 LLPGTY
+667 LLPGIY
-673 RIDHQQQIYIPT
+673 RIDHEAPIYIPT

-693 ATLKLNQFTGNGC
+693 STLKQNQFTGNKS
-706 LMLELN
+706 LMIELN

-718 VIDGIIEGDYFSHDY
+718 VINGNIEGDYFSHDY
-733 TNSPNNSEWVNG
+733 ANSTNNSEWING
-745 INIGGESKYS
+745 ISIGGESKYS
-755 SFENLIIKNI
+755 SFENLSIKNI
-765 VGYGSS
+765 TGYGST
-771 NGISNSRDGSLGYT
+771 NGLSNSRDNTLSYT
-785 YFYPSAIGNNF
+785 YIYPRVIGNNF
-796 KIGDINRCNG
+796 YIGDIDRNTG

-832 VSIYLGYQGNSCG
+832 VSIYLGYQGNPCG

-855 KNKNFIKSIDSYQ
+855 GNKKFLKSIDSYQ
-868 YRRIAVPKNSKYMRV
+868 YRRIAVPKNSKYMRI
-883 TILNTAY
+883 TILNISY

-895 IQYFRVP
+895 IQYFRIP
-902 THCSFKSIKHEN
+902 THCSFKNLKYEN
-914 CRCVGMAPAAMKDM
+914 CRCVGMAPATMKDI
-928 LIESCEFINCG
+928 LLENCEFTNCG
-939 QSSAKC
+939 QSGAKC
-945 AFDAED
+945 ALDAED
-951 GWDMMQDVTFK
+951 GWDSMQDVTFK
-962 NLLFKFNPNNYFLTC
+962 SLKFNANPNNYFLTC
-977 AGHNFIIDG
+977 AGHNFVIDG
-986 QNDGSIYIWARTRSL
+986 QKNGKVYIWERTRSL
-1001 VVINCKN
+1001 IIKNCKN
-1008 VYITL
+1008 IDLIL
-1013 QEGGKNTI
+1013 QGGGKDNI

-1027 RVSKNRFTGGTVANN
+1027 RIFNNNFNSASTVNN
-1042 LSKNNTST
+1042 LSKHNISST
-1050 SGLGGIVFNSTLC
+1050 YISGLVSHSTLSI
-1063 TLSNGKDYVEKNSL
+1063 LSSASIYTDCIVSVSSKN
-1077 YKDCTIII
+1077 
-1085 SNYLLGYM
+1085 LGYLSAISM
-1093 FSIKMINCTFIPEN
+1093 TNCVFTPLSTFS
-1107 NFNDRYQLSFDG
+1107 DRYSLQFNG
-1119 GHLDNYYFED
+1119 GHLSSYSFNNCKFN
-1129 CTFYGKSKLAN
+1129 GKCQLSN
-1140 HNGFYSAN
+1140 NNGFYSAIFSN
-1148 FIDCN
+1148 CSFNDVFIIPSVLSNSNDL
-1153 FDDVIICPNVNANYD
+1153 
-1168 DIILFKNCNINCPS
+1168 ILFENCNINYTEY
-1182 SNLIYYSPYSYV
+1182 NFIYYSPAAYTKGTYSQ
-1194 EGTFSNTIFNN
+1194 IKFNF
-1205 CTINNSGNTSKIFIY
+1205 CTITNSNSKSTVFIY
-1220 AYAKVNGNCKFNDCI
+1220 AYAKPNGYCFFNNCT
-1235 ITLDENTTILDCYQT
+1235 ITLPLTITIFDGYPTNLSYIENYNI
-1250 YLNYF
+1250 NF
-1255 KNYTIEFNNSPLP
+1255 KNSTLP
-1268 SNIKLLSDILT
+1268 SDIKLISANYKLNSNIKI
-1279 NNSNITIIIN
+1279 NII

>member
-1 MSTLYEVS
+1 MSTLYKVS

-52 NAYVKKGNLKI
+52 NAYVKKGNLKM

-102 SYEAR
+102 SYEAK
-107 VIYNYK
+107 VLYNYK

-155 DIYEPKV
+155 YIYEPKV

-196 SPSATIT
+196 SPNATIT

-214 IRYIDNSSS
+214 IRYIDNSSYA
-223 SELSEADTFTDLKLG
+223 ELSEADTFTDLKLG

-313 KSFEGYEIIG
+313 KLFEGYEIIG

-511 GSFTQ
+511 GSFST
-516 EGEQKFSILCTDKYG
+516 EG
-531 RNSHELF
+531 
-538 NFFLVQ
+538 
-544 DDIEIKE
+544 
-551 YVMTEDDL
+551 
-559 ITYNIKNTDDYE
+559 
-571 VKELINLSSLTTKNN
+571 
-586 TTVKAALVESA
+586 
-597 SNIIPKSKTY
+597 
-607 VCVIADT
+607 
-614 TGDGTP
+614 
-620 DNWWAENQVVYASD
+620 
-634 YDKDIVLQ
+634 
-642 ESINTRKGLQKLLDD
+642 
-657 KKTAG
+657 
-662 YNKLK
+662 
-667 LLPGTY
+667 
-673 RIDHQQQIYIPT
+673 
-685 EFTLDMNN
+685 
-693 ATLKLNQFTGNGC
+693 
-706 LMLELN
+706 
-712 NTFNSH
+712 
-718 VIDGIIEGDYFSHDY
+718 
-733 TNSPNNSEWVNG
+733 
-745 INIGGESKYS
+745 
-755 SFENLIIKNI
+755 
-765 VGYGSS
+765 
-771 NGISNSRDGSLGYT
+771 
-785 YFYPSAIGNNF
+785 
-796 KIGDINRCNG
+796 
-806 LDITSTTRT
+806 
-815 TSDYRDISGY
+815 
-825 SDIGYLS
+825 
-832 VSIYLGYQGNSCG
+832 
-845 TWNLICHFYD
+845 
-855 KNKNFIKSIDSYQ
+855 
-868 YRRIAVPKNSKYMRV
+868 
-883 TILNTAY
+883 
-890 PTNLS
+890 
-895 IQYFRVP
+895 
-902 THCSFKSIKHEN
+902 
-914 CRCVGMAPAAMKDM
+914 
-928 LIESCEFINCG
+928 
-939 QSSAKC
+939 
-945 AFDAED
+945 
-951 GWDMMQDVTFK
+951 
-962 NLLFKFNPNNYFLTC
+962 
-977 AGHNFIIDG
+977 
-986 QNDGSIYIWARTRSL
+986 
-1001 VVINCKN
+1001 
-1008 VYITL
+1008 
-1013 QEGGKNTI
+1013 
-1021 VRHGVY
+1021 
-1027 RVSKNRFTGGTVANN
+1027 
-1042 LSKNNTST
+1042 
-1050 SGLGGIVFNSTLC
+1050 
-1063 TLSNGKDYVEKNSL
+1063 
-1077 YKDCTIII
+1077 
-1085 SNYLLGYM
+1085 
-1093 FSIKMINCTFIPEN
+1093 
-1107 NFNDRYQLSFDG
+1107 
-1119 GHLDNYYFED
+1119 
-1129 CTFYGKSKLAN
+1129 
-1140 HNGFYSAN
+1140 
-1148 FIDCN
+1148 
-1153 FDDVIICPNVNANYD
+1153 
-1168 DIILFKNCNINCPS
+1168 
-1182 SNLIYYSPYSYV
+1182 
-1194 EGTFSNTIFNN
+1194 
-1205 CTINNSGNTSKIFIY
+1205 
-1220 AYAKVNGNCKFNDCI
+1220 
-1235 ITLDENTTILDCYQT
+1235 
-1250 YLNYF
+1250 
-1255 KNYTIEFNNSPLP
+1255 
-1268 SNIKLLSDILT
+1268 
-1279 NNSNITIIIN
+1279 